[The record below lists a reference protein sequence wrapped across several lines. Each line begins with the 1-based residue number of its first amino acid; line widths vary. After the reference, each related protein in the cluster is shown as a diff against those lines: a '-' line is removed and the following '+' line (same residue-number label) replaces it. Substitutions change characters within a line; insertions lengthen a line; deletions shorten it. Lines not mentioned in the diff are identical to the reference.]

1 MVSSDAIVDGNPF
14 NVRQEPSVTPV
25 ASLSEPQPTMDAK
38 GRERGIL
45 KLEPRPRV
53 VIDTTKSELTPQGS
67 CDPPPSSPQ
76 PSVDRLSVT
85 WADPGSMSSS
95 GVNLFHLP
103 SETPVSNEVKFS
115 PSAGEQ
121 RNIFLVYGSE
131 DEDYSASLSAVL
143 RQRRASVRR
152 SRKGRARRPSSP
164 FLADEN
170 RPRRRSSVFTT
181 SSGDTAISMED
192 AQLAAV
198 VTQEQIFENI
208 HLHKEVLG
216 SVKQQPL
223 GMRRKLKIV
232 HQAKA
237 YIKRHEGQ
245 LQERLAQS
253 KSTRD
258 IYARFNILLNTYWQ
272 QMKREAANTSN
283 LLIPWELR
291 IKEIE
296 SHFGSVVASYFTFLR
311 WLFWVNLVIGF
322 ILLVFVIVPEYLTAN
337 PQQDGERKIIMDEE
351 KLNASKLLTL
361 WEFEGVLKC
370 SPIFYGYYSNLER
383 AQYRMPLA
391 YFLTGLAVYIYS
403 FVAILRKMAE
413 NSRMSKLSEKEDEC
427 IFSWKL
433 FTGWDF
439 MIGNTETA
447 HNRIASVIL
456 GFKEALLEEAEKKK
470 DLRNWR
476 IISLRALVNICVI
489 ILLVIS
495 AYAVVTVVSRSDDNL
510 KVRSWWR
517 ENETT
522 IVVTVISI
530 TFPVFFELLGFLEHY
545 HPRKQLRLQLA
556 RIMLLN
562 LLNLY
567 SLIFAL
573 FSKIQGMSEE
583 LDALKPTLSLNATII
598 PNETLNLNESFTTIL
613 PDFCAEQEISCGP
626 CETQF
631 IPPKSLADV
640 IVLKTRSVPTPKKN
654 GPKIL
659 LRRPR
664 DEAFAQPN
672 NFNKSDVQETETT
685 TLNSILMGIRELQ
698 RLRNIRI
705 QQPVNITPEYDN
717 ENDTTSDPDDYE
729 YSSYDTVDVPSG
741 PNTDTTLG
749 YTNVD
754 SSTMTDYSPSQSQSV
769 TGYSQSQSVTDQ
781 TQLVSGYSSSDSMT
795 AENSGTEPTGVTE
808 SSETSITMDAYSS
821 NTDTT
826 TDSETTLTDM
836 VSLTGFGS
844 TYFNIFETTTGI
856 LDLTSEEITD
866 TSRSDITDTTNYSI
880 DTSTNLDVT
889 DSTLKYT
896 TDNDVTET
904 SRSYVTPQHIT
915 TTTKNAQKYDITT
928 EIATESTSPN
938 SNTIANVDIC
948 PDFTFN
954 CTINCNGKNVKQ
966 VFFMSNC
973 TLVKKVC
980 YAKVCPANISAV
992 VDSKNGTNVTT
1003 IDLVY
1008 EDENNRKMY
1017 NLSVPTKKKLL
1028 KLCWETMF
1036 GQELVKLTMMDL
1048 VFVLLG
1054 TLFMDFFRAL
1064 FVRYMNRCWCWDLE
1078 KKFPEYG
1085 DFKIAENILHL
1096 INNQG
1101 MVWMG
1106 MFFSPGL
1113 VVLNVAKLMIMMYLR
1128 SWAVMTCNVPH
1139 EVVFRVSKSNNFY
1152 LALLLTMLFLCV
1164 LPVGYTIVWVKPSW
1178 HCGPF
1183 SEYDKIYYILT
1194 INIYKILPK
1203 SLSFALEYI
1212 ASPAI
1217 VIPLLVLLILIIY
1230 YLTSLTNSLREANN
1244 DLKIQLRRE
1253 RTEER
1258 RKMFQLADT
1267 RRRAGSTAMDN
1278 TPFARWKKALPSL
1291 PMSKSIDSDDR
1302 KTITEEMHEPIKM
1315 AKKKGNIFAK
1325 IVGMALDKKCD
1336 VEAVPEV
1343 EVPSPSPNNVDD
1355 ETDTDFHE
1363 TLPREVLKI
1372 KDIFILKP
1380 DKKTK
1385 NSVEFKTDGSK
1396 KHKINEIFNKG
1407 LKVKL
1412 EKDDDRTEKKAVIEK
1427 QMQDSAEGTKPKI
1440 VKELSKEKKNGKKIN
1455 EKQTS
1460 QSSTQ
1465 SKQSDSIGS
1474 VIPVITIST
1483 TESDEEVLSHK
1494 DDKNGQKVKS
1504 GGKPRKT
1511 PDLKSL
1517 RRQSSVE
1524 SISENKPSQEK
1535 KQEEGYKYQYS
1546 L

>member
-1 MVSSDAIVDGNPF
+1 MA
-14 NVRQEPSVTPV
+14 
-25 ASLSEPQPTMDAK
+25 
-38 GRERGIL
+38 
-45 KLEPRPRV
+45 
-53 VIDTTKSELTPQGS
+53 
-67 CDPPPSSPQ
+67 
-76 PSVDRLSVT
+76 
-85 WADPGSMSSS
+85 SS

-103 SETPVSNEVKFS
+103 SEVPTNNEVKFS
-115 PSAGEQ
+115 PSTGD
-121 RNIFLVYGSE
+121 GSE

-152 SRKGRARRPSSP
+152 SRKGRTRRPSSP
-164 FLADEN
+164 FLADEM

-181 SSGDTAISMED
+181 SSGDTAISID
-192 AQLAAV
+192 DQPI

-232 HQAKA
+232 HQAKG

-258 IYARFNILLNTYWQ
+258 IYARFNILLATKWQ
-272 QMKREAANTSN
+272 QLKREAANTSN

-322 ILLVFVIVPEYLTAN
+322 ILLVFVIIPEYLTEN
-337 PQQDGERKIIMDEE
+337 PSQDGERKIIMEDERR
-351 KLNASKLLTL
+351 NATNLLTL
-361 WEFEGVLKC
+361 WEFEGALKY
-370 SPIFYGYYSNLER
+370 SAIFYGYYSNVER
-383 AQYRMPLA
+383 PEYRMPLA
-391 YFLTGLAVYIYS
+391 YFLTGLVVYIYS

-439 MIGNTETA
+439 MIGNAETA
-447 HNRIASVIL
+447 HNRIASVTL

-470 DLRNWR
+470 NLRNWR
-476 IISLRALVNICVI
+476 IISLRAVVNVCVI
-489 ILLVIS
+489 ILLVVS
-495 AYAVVTVVSRSDDNL
+495 AYAVVTVVSRSDDSP
-510 KVRSWWR
+510 KIRSWWR

-573 FSKIQGMSEE
+573 FSKIEGMSKDLVSLQPE
-583 LDALKPTLSLNATII
+583 LKMNATNFSDVTHDIKDSLI
-598 PNETLNLNESFTTIL
+598 KSLPTSCLETAVPCL
-613 PDFCAEQEISCGP
+613 P
-626 CETQF
+626 CEMFTMPVQLTQNRF
-631 IPPKSLADV
+631 FSISNGQPSPVSDTSKSIGTVFANLE
-640 IVLKTRSVPTPKKN
+640 TKKSN
-654 GPKIL
+654 KKRNLIYESRPENFKINNT
-659 LRRPR
+659 
-664 DEAFAQPN
+664 DEAFLKEIEKIKNLSKLSA
-672 NFNKSDVQETETT
+672 KEDYVDATT
-685 TLNSILMGIRELQ
+685 DM
-698 RLRNIRI
+698 
-705 QQPVNITPEYDN
+705 
-717 ENDTTSDPDDYE
+717 NDGE
-729 YSSYDTVDVPSG
+729 SYDINYDIFVS
-741 PNTDTTLG
+741 TDSESISESDINFILKY
-749 YTNVD
+749 YTSNPLH
-754 SSTMTDYSPSQSQSV
+754 SSTNSNSEITTDQPSSTESSTDYSS
-769 TGYSQSQSVTDQ
+769 SVTDQ
-781 TQLVSGYSSSDSMT
+781 TLTVSTFDSDVSSFTMNSDLPPT
-795 AENSGTEPTGVTE
+795 AFTEPIFV
-808 SSETSITMDAYSS
+808 
-821 NTDTT
+821 TDTG
-826 TDSETTLTDM
+826 L
-836 VSLTGFGS
+836 GS
-844 TYFNIFETTTGI
+844 
-856 LDLTSEEITD
+856 
-866 TSRSDITDTTNYSI
+866 
-880 DTSTNLDVT
+880 
-889 DSTLKYT
+889 
-896 TDNDVTET
+896 TET
-904 SRSYVTPQHIT
+904 STADNLLEGIT
-915 TTTKNAQKYDITT
+915 
-928 EIATESTSPN
+928 
-938 SNTIANVDIC
+938 IC
-948 PDFTFN
+948 PNISFN
-954 CTINCNGKNVKQ
+954 CSITCGDKNITQ
-966 VFFMSNC
+966 TFYISNC
-973 TLVKKVC
+973 KIVLARCYLRQCKTLQ
-980 YAKVCPANISAV
+980 
-992 VDSKNGTNVTT
+992 VDLKDLNTNQTNST
-1003 IDLVY
+1003 LRDIVY
-1008 EDENNRKMY
+1008 QDAYKRKMY
-1017 NLSVPTKKKLL
+1017 NLTKATKKKLL

-1064 FVRYMNRCWCWDLE
+1064 FVRYMNKCWCWDLE

-1113 VVLNVAKLMIMMYLR
+1113 VVLNVFKLMIMMYLR

-1164 LPVGYTIVWVKPSW
+1164 LPVGYTIVWVTPSW

-1183 SEYDKIYYILT
+1183 SEYEK
-1194 INIYKILPK
+1194 IYKILTSNIYKVLPDR
-1203 SLSFALEYI
+1203 LNFTLEYI
-1212 ASPAI
+1212 TSPAI

-1267 RRRAGSTAMDN
+1267 RRRGGSSSIDN

-1291 PMSKSIDSDDR
+1291 PISKSIDSDDR
-1302 KTITEEMHEPIKM
+1302 KATIDENKEPKTV
-1315 AKKKGNIFAK
+1315 KKKSGILAK
-1325 IVGMALDKKCD
+1325 IVGTMLDRKFNGD
-1336 VEAVPEV
+1336 NIQDLTVSHNIDE
-1343 EVPSPSPNNVDD
+1343 

-1363 TLPREVLKI
+1363 SLPKEVLKI
-1372 KDIFILKP
+1372 KDITISKIP
-1380 DKKTK
+1380 EYRKKS
-1385 NSVEFKTDGSK
+1385 NVEFKNVSISK
-1396 KHKINEIFNKG
+1396 RKHEDNKHC
-1407 LKVKL
+1407 VKPGKSDTNSA
-1412 EKDDDRTEKKAVIEK
+1412 EKNACIEK
-1427 QMQDSAEGTKPKI
+1427 FSKTNVDEDTNTNTENIKKQDSK
-1440 VKELSKEKKNGKKIN
+1440 SSSFSR
-1455 EKQTS
+1455 QT
-1460 QSSTQ
+1460 
-1465 SKQSDSIGS
+1465 DSVGS

-1483 TESDEEVLSHK
+1483 TESDDEVLQTIETK
-1494 DDKNGQKVKS
+1494 DKIIGEKDEVVQKEDDDETYNKQETSKVGLKRNRNCS
-1504 GGKPRKT
+1504 
-1511 PDLKSL
+1511 DLKSL
-1517 RRQSSVE
+1517 QRQSSVD
-1524 SISENKPSQEK
+1524 SINENKSPKEYK
-1535 KQEEGYKYQYS
+1535 FEETGHNYQYS

>member
-1 MVSSDAIVDGNPF
+1 
-14 NVRQEPSVTPV
+14 
-25 ASLSEPQPTMDAK
+25 MDAK
-38 GRERGIL
+38 GREKGIL
-45 KLEPRPRV
+45 KLEPRTRN
-53 VIDTTKSELTPQGS
+53 VIESKTELTPQGS
-67 CDPPPSSPQ
+67 CDRPPPSPQ

-85 WADPGSMSSS
+85 WADPSSMTSS

-115 PSAGEQ
+115 SAAGD
-121 RNIFLVYGSE
+121 VSE

-152 SRKGRARRPSSP
+152 SRKGRSRRPSSP
-164 FLADEN
+164 FLPDEN
-170 RPRRRSSVFTT
+170 RSRRRSSIFTT
-181 SSGDTAISMED
+181 SSGDTAISIDETP
-192 AQLAAV
+192 L

-232 HQAKA
+232 HQAKG

-258 IYARFNILLNTYWQ
+258 IYARFNILIATKWQ
-272 QMKREAANTSN
+272 HLKREAANTSN

-322 ILLVFVIVPEYLTAN
+322 NLLVFVIIPECLTAN
-337 PQQDGERKIIMDEE
+337 PLEDGERKIIMKEE
-351 KLNASKLLTL
+351 QRNSTNLLTV
-361 WEFEGVLKC
+361 WEFEGVLKY
-370 SPIFYGYYSNLER
+370 SPIFYGYYSNVER
-383 AQYRMPLA
+383 PEYRMPLA
-391 YFLTGLAVYIYS
+391 YFLTGLVVYVYS

-470 DLRNWR
+470 DPRNWR
-476 IISLRALVNICVI
+476 IITLRALVNICVT
-489 ILLVIS
+489 ILLGVS
-495 AYAVVTVVSRSDDNL
+495 AYAVVTVVTRSDDNP
-510 KVRSWWR
+510 KVRNWWR

-522 IVVTVISI
+522 TVVTVITI
-530 TFPVFFELLGFLEHY
+530 TFPVFFELLGLLEHC

-573 FSKIQGMSEE
+573 FSKIEGMSKE
-583 LDALKPTLSLNATII
+583 LDSLQPTLKMNASVISENVLDLSETLIYSSPTSCYEIAIPCLPCHLLKPSPQITQSTVTQLISSDISSSTI
-598 PNETLNLNESFTTIL
+598 
-613 PDFCAEQEISCGP
+613 
-626 CETQF
+626 
-631 IPPKSLADV
+631 
-640 IVLKTRSVPTPKKN
+640 R
-654 GPKIL
+654 
-659 LRRPR
+659 
-664 DEAFAQPN
+664 PN
-672 NFNKSDVQETETT
+672 NAKTEKSFKIMNDTKNIKPENLKRYVENNTDITINDISTE
-685 TLNSILMGIRELQ
+685 NSILLINKELQ
-698 RLRNIRI
+698 RLRNISYLSNDSI
-705 QQPVNITPEYDN
+705 EFNETSYDYDN
-717 ENDTTSDPDDYE
+717 DTEYYESTS
-729 YSSYDTVDVPSG
+729 
-741 PNTDTTLG
+741 
-749 YTNVD
+749 VD
-754 SSTMTDYSPSQSQSV
+754 S
-769 TGYSQSQSVTDQ
+769 
-781 TQLVSGYSSSDSMT
+781 
-795 AENSGTEPTGVTE
+795 
-808 SSETSITMDAYSS
+808 
-821 NTDTT
+821 
-826 TDSETTLTDM
+826 TTLTNIFSVDL
-836 VSLTGFGS
+836 LTEGS
-844 TYFNIFETTTGI
+844 TYFGRDANDSVSITTDYTNTEKVSTYTNIYNVTDDFTDFTTGIKDDYLDLNTKKIIDKSDWGDETKTTTDINLMESSQGSFSTSEMSISSTSEKIVGTESEDEILKISEDPFTTDYRYLVNSNKNFKDAHENTVEPHITTSGTNPVENKYDTAADFPTTTTG
-856 LDLTSEEITD
+856 DY
-866 TSRSDITDTTNYSI
+866 YS
-880 DTSTNLDVT
+880 TC
-889 DSTLKYT
+889 
-896 TDNDVTET
+896 
-904 SRSYVTPQHIT
+904 
-915 TTTKNAQKYDITT
+915 
-928 EIATESTSPN
+928 PN
-938 SNTIANVDIC
+938 IS
-948 PDFTFN
+948 FN
-954 CTINCNGKNVKQ
+954 CSVNCGNQNITK
-966 VFFMSNC
+966 VFLMTNC
-973 TLVKKVC
+973 TVAEVKC
-980 YAKVCPANISAV
+980 YINQCDFKIKKEKSQYLMNKTI
-992 VDSKNGTNVTT
+992 T
-1003 IDLVY
+1003 IDRVY
-1008 EDENNRKMY
+1008 FDKNNRKMY
-1017 NLSVPTKKKLL
+1017 NLTKTTQKKLL

-1113 VVLNVAKLMIMMYLR
+1113 VVLNVFKLIIMMYLR

-1183 SEYDKIYYILT
+1183 SEYEKIYQILT
-1194 INIYKILPK
+1194 NNIYKILPK
-1203 SLSFALEYI
+1203 SLNFALEYI

-1267 RRRAGSTAMDN
+1267 RRRTGSSVIDN
-1278 TPFARWKKALPSL
+1278 TPFSRWKKALPSL
-1291 PMSKSIDSDDR
+1291 PVSKSIESDDR
-1302 KTITEEMHEPIKM
+1302 KTVDETKEHKIER
-1315 AKKKGNIFAK
+1315 KGKGGIFAK
-1325 IVGMALDKKCD
+1325 IVGLALDKK
-1336 VEAVPEV
+1336 PETNPIKS
-1343 EVPSPSPNNVDD
+1343 EDNHEDD
-1355 ETDTDFHE
+1355 TDTNFHE
-1363 TLPREVLKI
+1363 TLPKEILKI
-1372 KDIFILKP
+1372 KNISVS
-1380 DKKTK
+1380 K
-1385 NSVEFKTDGSK
+1385 NSDIRKRPTVEFKPDDNELI
-1396 KHKINEIFNKG
+1396 KHRIEQTC
-1407 LKVKL
+1407 LKVKIDKVG
-1412 EKDDDRTEKKAVIEK
+1412 ERTEKKAVLEK
-1427 QMQDSAEGTKPKI
+1427 LKEDKI
-1440 VKELSKEKKNGKKIN
+1440 VEEDITSLPSKASNKDPENNKDINDKKIN
-1455 EKQTS
+1455 RKQTS
-1460 QSSTQ
+1460 ESSTY
-1465 SKQSDSIGS
+1465 SRQSDSISS

-1483 TESDEEVLSHK
+1483 TESDDEIVHIPKAIEV
-1494 DDKNGQKVKS
+1494 QKHETAKRS
-1504 GGKPRKT
+1504 SPG
-1511 PDLKSL
+1511 LKSL
-1517 RRQSSVE
+1517 RRQSSVD
-1524 SISENKPSQEK
+1524 SINDNKPHKEK
-1535 KQEEGYKYQYS
+1535 KSDDGHKYQYS

>member
-1 MVSSDAIVDGNPF
+1 MPVLSCTCDQ
-14 NVRQEPSVTPV
+14 NVLKAEQLSRESCMQ
-25 ASLSEPQPTMDAK
+25 ASWLAEGK
-38 GRERGIL
+38 ERGIL
-45 KLEPRPRV
+45 KLDPRPRV
-53 VIDTTKSELTPQGS
+53 TIDISKAELTPQGS
-67 CDPPPSSPQ
+67 CDHPPSSPQ

-85 WADPGSMSSS
+85 WADPSSMSSS

-103 SETPVSNEVKFS
+103 SETPLSNEVKFS
-115 PSAGEQ
+115 PSAAD
-121 RNIFLVYGSE
+121 GSE

-181 SSGDTAISMED
+181 SSGDTAISMDEQS
-192 AQLAAV
+192 AL
-198 VTQEQIFENI
+198 VTEEQIFENI

-232 HQAKA
+232 HQAKG

-253 KSTRD
+253 NCTKD
-258 IYARFNILLNTYWQ
+258 IYARFNIFLNTKWQ
-272 QMKREAANTSN
+272 QTKREAANMSN

-311 WLFWVNLVIGF
+311 WLFWVNLVIGV
-322 ILLVFVIVPEYLTAN
+322 ILLVFVIVPECLTAN
-337 PQQDGERKIIMDEE
+337 PYQDGERKLIMEEE
-351 KLNASKLLTL
+351 KRNASNLLTL
-361 WEFEGVLKC
+361 WEFEGVLKF
-370 SPIFYGYYSNLER
+370 SPIFYGYYSNIER
-383 AQYRMPLA
+383 PQYRMPLA

-470 DLRNWR
+470 DLGNWR

-489 ILLVIS
+489 ILLAVS
-495 AYAVVTVVSRSDDNL
+495 AYAVVTVVTRSDGDP
-510 KVRSWWR
+510 KTRSWWR

-522 IVVTVISI
+522 IVVTMISI
-530 TFPVFFELLGFLEHY
+530 TFPIFFELLGFLEHY

-573 FSKIQGMSEE
+573 FNKIEGMSKD
-583 LDALKPTLSLNATII
+583 LDLLKPTLSLNATTM
-598 PNETLNLNESFTTIL
+598 PNSTLSLNESMALKIPRLCIEEEVPCEPCNAQLTTQVIL
-613 PDFCAEQEISCGP
+613 PDGVTI
-626 CETQF
+626 ETTATAPFSTLQTYTT
-631 IPPKSLADV
+631 A
-640 IVLKTRSVPTPKKN
+640 KTKPEKRSRQ
-654 GPKIL
+654 
-659 LRRPR
+659 RRQNS
-664 DEAFAQPN
+664 QPN
-672 NFNKSDVQETETT
+672 DNIDANNNTIQDIDIGLRQLQILRDLLKQQPRNFTNVNDSTKSDDDDYTFDVFDTESTTDITDTDIDDWNYTYSSTSFDITTDLSSTEDTIVPETE
-685 TLNSILMGIRELQ
+685 
-698 RLRNIRI
+698 
-705 QQPVNITPEYDN
+705 
-717 ENDTTSDPDDYE
+717 E
-729 YSSYDTVDVPSG
+729 YS
-741 PNTDTTLG
+741 
-749 YTNVD
+749 
-754 SSTMTDYSPSQSQSV
+754 
-769 TGYSQSQSVTDQ
+769 
-781 TQLVSGYSSSDSMT
+781 
-795 AENSGTEPTGVTE
+795 
-808 SSETSITMDAYSS
+808 AYSTDL

-826 TDSETTLTDM
+826 TD
-836 VSLTGFGS
+836 
-844 TYFNIFETTTGI
+844 
-856 LDLTSEEITD
+856 LDSYT
-866 TSRSDITDTTNYSI
+866 
-880 DTSTNLDVT
+880 TSTMYDSSIPFEST
-889 DSTLKYT
+889 TDIDSTLKDFTEITDISSSEMMETSTDATKDISSTVQLT
-896 TDNDVTET
+896 TDTVVLET
-904 SRSYVTPQHIT
+904 STAYST
-915 TTTKNAQKYDITT
+915 TSEYMENTNKVLRDKTTQMTEKQTKMTT
-928 EIATESTSPN
+928 LQPTVPSTINLMNCPN
-938 SNTIANVDIC
+938 IS
-948 PDFTFN
+948 FN
-954 CTINCNGKNVKQ
+954 CTVNCRGEEITQ
-966 VFFMSNC
+966 VFSISNC
-973 TLVKKVC
+973 TKIEKVC
-980 YAKVCPANISAV
+980 YAKTCTAVAN
-992 VDSKNGTNVTT
+992 KNGTDIAY
-1003 IDLVY
+1003 ID
-1008 EDENNRKMY
+1008 EHKRKMY
-1017 NLSVPTKKKLL
+1017 NLTKPTRKKLL

-1064 FVRYMNRCWCWDLE
+1064 LVRYLNRCWCWDLE

-1183 SEYDKIYYILT
+1183 SEYDRIYYILT
-1194 INIYKILPK
+1194 INIYKILPN
-1203 SLSFALEYI
+1203 SLNFILEYI

-1267 RRRAGSTAMDN
+1267 RRRAGSSTMDN
-1278 TPFARWKKALPSL
+1278 TPFAKWKKALPSL

-1302 KTITEEMHEPIKM
+1302 KTLTEETSEPLKI
-1315 AKKKGNIFAK
+1315 AKKRGNIFAK
-1325 IVGMALDKKCD
+1325 IVGMALDKKPD
-1336 VEAVPEV
+1336 VEAVPEQD
-1343 EVPSPSPNNVDD
+1343 VPTHSPNNGDD

-1372 KDIFILKP
+1372 KDIIISRQEP
-1380 DKKTK
+1380 KKR
-1385 NSVEFKTDGSK
+1385 NSVEFKDDGK
-1396 KHKINEIFNKG
+1396 KHKSGEES

-1412 EKDDDRTEKKAVIEK
+1412 EKVDDRTEKKAVIEK
-1427 QMQDSAEGTKPKI
+1427 QMQDIKDGVKPKI
-1440 VKELSKEKKNGKKIN
+1440 VGETPKERYAHKKYN
-1455 EKQTS
+1455 EKQAS
-1460 QSSTQ
+1460 ESSTQ
-1465 SKQSDSIGS
+1465 SRQSDSVGS

-1483 TESDEEVLSHK
+1483 TESDEEVLTKKEKKS
-1494 DDKNGQKVKS
+1494 KNGDKEKVKHKS
-1504 GGKPRKT
+1504 EGKPRKT

-1524 SISENKPSQEK
+1524 SITETKPATQD
-1535 KQEEGYKYQYS
+1535 KQEDGHKYQYS

>member
-1 MVSSDAIVDGNPF
+1 MA
-14 NVRQEPSVTPV
+14 
-25 ASLSEPQPTMDAK
+25 
-38 GRERGIL
+38 
-45 KLEPRPRV
+45 
-53 VIDTTKSELTPQGS
+53 
-67 CDPPPSSPQ
+67 
-76 PSVDRLSVT
+76 
-85 WADPGSMSSS
+85 SS
-95 GVNLFHLP
+95 GVNLCHLP
-103 SETPVSNEVKFS
+103 SETAISNEVKFS
-115 PSAGEQ
+115 PSAGD
-121 RNIFLVYGSE
+121 GSE

-152 SRKGRARRPSSP
+152 SRKGRVRRPSSP
-164 FLADEN
+164 FLTDES
-170 RPRRRSSVFTT
+170 RSRRRSSVFTT

-192 AQLAAV
+192 GQSAV
-198 VTQEQIFENI
+198 VTQEQIFQNI

-232 HQAKA
+232 HQAKT

-258 IYARFNILLNTYWQ
+258 IYARFNILLATKWQ
-272 QMKREAANTSN
+272 QLKREAANTSN

-322 ILLVFVIVPEYLTAN
+322 ILLVFVIIPEYLTAD
-337 PQQDGERKIIMDEE
+337 PQQDGSRKIIMEE
-351 KLNASKLLTL
+351 ERRNATNLLTL

-370 SPIFYGYYSNLER
+370 SPIFYGYYSNIER
-383 AQYRMPLA
+383 PQYWMPLA
-391 YFLTGLAVYIYS
+391 YFLTGLGVYIYS

-476 IISLRALVNICVI
+476 IISLRALVNICVV
-489 ILLVIS
+489 ILLAVS
-495 AYAVVTVVSRSDDNL
+495 AYAVVTVVSRSDDNP
-510 KVRSWWR
+510 KSRSWWR

-522 IVVTVISI
+522 IVVTLISI

-573 FSKIQGMSEE
+573 FSKIEGMSNE
-583 LDALKPTLSLNATII
+583 LDLLKPILKVNATLISNNTLDISESMVINIPTACHEERVSCEPCNIIHTIDLTNTNNIKSTLSHTPSNTPISIKPTYKNITGNHSSEVNQIITSKNVTIYPSAENLI
-598 PNETLNLNESFTTIL
+598 ENERDNE
-613 PDFCAEQEISCGP
+613 
-626 CETQF
+626 
-631 IPPKSLADV
+631 V
-640 IVLKTRSVPTPKKN
+640 V
-654 GPKIL
+654 
-659 LRRPR
+659 
-664 DEAFAQPN
+664 
-672 NFNKSDVQETETT
+672 ETT
-685 TLNSILMGIRELQ
+685 MINIIMKELE
-698 RLRNIRI
+698 RLRNISGLSNSEDDLNDPTSFI
-705 QQPVNITPEYDN
+705 YDYDYN
-717 ENDTTSDPDDYE
+717 YNDT
-729 YSSYDTVDVPSG
+729 
-741 PNTDTTLG
+741 L
-749 YTNVD
+749 
-754 SSTMTDYSPSQSQSV
+754 ST
-769 TGYSQSQSVTDQ
+769 
-781 TQLVSGYSSSDSMT
+781 
-795 AENSGTEPTGVTE
+795 
-808 SSETSITMDAYSS
+808 
-821 NTDTT
+821 
-826 TDSETTLTDM
+826 
-836 VSLTGFGS
+836 
-844 TYFNIFETTTGI
+844 
-856 LDLTSEEITD
+856 
-866 TSRSDITDTTNYSI
+866 I
-880 DTSTNLDVT
+880 DTSTIHDYINNF
-889 DSTLKYT
+889 TLSE
-896 TDNDVTET
+896 NNSNSFIEGVSINTET
-904 SRSYVTPQHIT
+904 SVSDLNLDQNISHSY
-915 TTTKNAQKYDITT
+915 NMSATT
-928 EIATESTSPN
+928 EFTDYSSDTDATESYTSTYYEEDSSFLNINNNEYSTINPTADEKSTSYDSTTTFN
-938 SNTIANVDIC
+938 WSESTISFTDATFFDNTTYSSDVVSTATFVDMPIIC
-948 PDFTFN
+948 PEFFN
-954 CTINCNGKNVKQ
+954 CT
-966 VFFMSNC
+966 SNC
-973 TLVKKVC
+973 GGH
-980 YAKVCPANISAV
+980 NITQIFIISKCIIV
-992 VDSKNGTNVTT
+992 ERKCFKTICEKLEVPLNSNKTNETTVD
-1003 IDLVY
+1003 IVY
-1008 EDENNRKMY
+1008 LDEKNRKMY
-1017 NLSVPTKKKLL
+1017 NLTVTTKKKLL

-1064 FVRYMNRCWCWDLE
+1064 FVRFMNRCWCWDLE

-1183 SEYDKIYYILT
+1183 SEYEKIYYILT
-1194 INIYKILPK
+1194 NNIYKILPK
-1203 SLSFALEYI
+1203 SLNFALEYI

-1267 RRRAGSTAMDN
+1267 RRRVGSSAMDN
-1278 TPFARWKKALPSL
+1278 TPFSRWKKALPSL
-1291 PMSKSIDSDDR
+1291 PLSKSIDSDDR
-1302 KTITEEMHEPIKM
+1302 KTITVDETSEPGKIV
-1315 AKKKGNIFAK
+1315 KKKGSIFAK
-1325 IVGMALDKKCD
+1325 IVGMAVDKKPD
-1336 VEAVPEV
+1336 IETVSDTHDGV
-1343 EVPSPSPNNVDD
+1343 SPSSNNVDE
-1355 ETDTDFHE
+1355 ETDSDFHE
-1363 TLPREVLKI
+1363 ALPKEVLKI
-1372 KDIFILKP
+1372 KDIIFKNTHI
-1380 DKKTK
+1380 KKRST
-1385 NSVEFKTDGSK
+1385 VEFKAQMKT
-1396 KHKINEIFNKG
+1396 NETSNFQIEEKT

-1412 EKDDDRTEKKAVIEK
+1412 EKADDRTEKKAILEK
-1427 QMQDSAEGTKPKI
+1427 QKLDRMKGETVKSKTDSTEIPEVISNVDRRLNK
-1440 VKELSKEKKNGKKIN
+1440 
-1455 EKQTS
+1455 KQTS
-1460 QSSTQ
+1460 ETSNQSR
-1465 SKQSDSIGS
+1465 QSDSIGS

-1483 TESDEEVLSHK
+1483 TESDEEVLQSRNEK
-1494 DDKNGQKVKS
+1494 NNKKEDDQDYDGNIEDCMQKINKRS
-1504 GGKPRKT
+1504 S
-1511 PDLKSL
+1511 DLKSL
-1517 RRQSSVE
+1517 RRQSSVD
-1524 SISENKPSQEK
+1524 SINEQQKTPKEK
-1535 KQEEGYKYQYS
+1535 KSDDGHKYQYS

>member
-1 MVSSDAIVDGNPF
+1 MA
-14 NVRQEPSVTPV
+14 
-25 ASLSEPQPTMDAK
+25 
-38 GRERGIL
+38 
-45 KLEPRPRV
+45 
-53 VIDTTKSELTPQGS
+53 
-67 CDPPPSSPQ
+67 
-76 PSVDRLSVT
+76 
-85 WADPGSMSSS
+85 SS

-103 SETPVSNEVKFS
+103 SEIPTNNEVKFS
-115 PSAGEQ
+115 PSTGD
-121 RNIFLVYGSE
+121 GSE

-152 SRKGRARRPSSP
+152 SRKGRTRRPSSP
-164 FLADEN
+164 FLADET

-181 SSGDTAISMED
+181 SSGDTAISID
-192 AQLAAV
+192 DQPI

-232 HQAKA
+232 HQAKG

-258 IYARFNILLNTYWQ
+258 IYARFNILLATKWQ
-272 QMKREAANTSN
+272 QLKREAANTSN

-322 ILLVFVIVPEYLTAN
+322 ILLVFVIIPEYLTEN
-337 PQQDGERKIIMDEE
+337 PSQDGERKIIMEDERR
-351 KLNASKLLTL
+351 NATNLLTL
-361 WEFEGVLKC
+361 WEFEGTLKY
-370 SPIFYGYYSNLER
+370 SAIFYGYYSNVER
-383 AQYRMPLA
+383 PEYRMPLA
-391 YFLTGLAVYIYS
+391 YFLTGLVVYIYS

-439 MIGNTETA
+439 MIGNAETA

-470 DLRNWR
+470 NLRNWR
-476 IISLRALVNICVI
+476 IISLRAVVNVCVI
-489 ILLVIS
+489 ILLVVS
-495 AYAVVTVVSRSDDNL
+495 AYAVVTVVSRSDDSP
-510 KVRSWWR
+510 KIRSWWR

-573 FSKIQGMSEE
+573 FSKIEGMSKDLVSLQPE
-583 LDALKPTLSLNATII
+583 LKMNATNFSDITPHSI
-598 PNETLNLNESFTTIL
+598 KDSLVKSLPVSCLEIAVPCLPCEMFMMPIQLTQNTFFSISNGQPSPVSDTSKSVGTVFTNLETKKSNKKRNLMYESRPETLKMNNT
-613 PDFCAEQEISCGP
+613 
-626 CETQF
+626 
-631 IPPKSLADV
+631 
-640 IVLKTRSVPTPKKN
+640 
-654 GPKIL
+654 
-659 LRRPR
+659 
-664 DEAFAQPN
+664 DEAFLKEIEKIKNISKLSA
-672 NFNKSDVQETETT
+672 KEDYIDATT
-685 TLNSILMGIRELQ
+685 DI
-698 RLRNIRI
+698 
-705 QQPVNITPEYDN
+705 
-717 ENDTTSDPDDYE
+717 NDGE
-729 YSSYDTVDVPSG
+729 SYDINYDIFLSTNSESKSESDTNFTLKYYTSNPPS
-741 PNTDTTLG
+741 PININSEITKHQQ
-749 YTNVD
+749 
-754 SSTMTDYSPSQSQSV
+754 SSTESSTDYS
-769 TGYSQSQSVTDQ
+769 
-781 TQLVSGYSSSDSMT
+781 
-795 AENSGTEPTGVTE
+795 
-808 SSETSITMDAYSS
+808 TSITDQMLTVSSFDSDVSSFTMNSDLPSTSYTEPISVTNNELGSIESSTAGKYSD
-821 NTDTT
+821 DTSVT
-826 TDSETTLTDM
+826 QTNPINSIDFTSELSFTSTPFEEISETT
-836 VSLTGFGS
+836 S
-844 TYFNIFETTTGI
+844 TY
-856 LDLTSEEITD
+856 TD
-866 TSRSDITDTTNYSI
+866 KF
-880 DTSTNLDVT
+880 LEGVT
-889 DSTLKYT
+889 
-896 TDNDVTET
+896 
-904 SRSYVTPQHIT
+904 
-915 TTTKNAQKYDITT
+915 
-928 EIATESTSPN
+928 
-938 SNTIANVDIC
+938 IC
-948 PDFTFN
+948 PDVSFN
-954 CTINCNGKNVKQ
+954 CSITCGDKNITQ
-966 VFFMSNC
+966 TFYISNC
-973 TLVKKVC
+973 KIVLARC
-980 YAKVCPANISAV
+980 YLKQCKTVQ
-992 VDSKNGTNVTT
+992 VDLKDLNSNQTNVTFRDT
-1003 IDLVY
+1003 VY
-1008 EDENNRKMY
+1008 QDAYKRKMY
-1017 NLSVPTKKKLL
+1017 NLTKATRKKLL

-1064 FVRYMNRCWCWDLE
+1064 FVRYMNKCWCWDLE

-1113 VVLNVAKLMIMMYLR
+1113 VVLNVFKLMIMMYLR

-1164 LPVGYTIVWVKPSW
+1164 LPVGYTIVWVTPSW

-1183 SEYDKIYYILT
+1183 SEYDKIYKILT
-1194 INIYKILPK
+1194 NNIYKVLPDR
-1203 SLSFALEYI
+1203 LNFTLEYI
-1212 ASPAI
+1212 TSPAI

-1267 RRRAGSTAMDN
+1267 RRRGGSSSIDN

-1291 PMSKSIDSDDR
+1291 PISKSIDSDDR
-1302 KTITEEMHEPIKM
+1302 KTTIDENKESKTV
-1315 AKKKGNIFAK
+1315 KKKSGILVK
-1325 IVGMALDKKCD
+1325 IVGTMLDRKFNGD
-1336 VEAVPEV
+1336 NIHDLTVSHNIDE
-1343 EVPSPSPNNVDD
+1343 

-1363 TLPREVLKI
+1363 SLPKEVLNIKNITISKI
-1372 KDIFILKP
+1372 PEYKRKS
-1380 DKKTK
+1380 
-1385 NSVEFKTDGSK
+1385 NVEFKNVNNSK
-1396 KHKINEIFNKG
+1396 RKYEDNKHCVKSEKSDINSVHKNASIEKFNKTN
-1407 LKVKL
+1407 VD
-1412 EKDDDRTEKKAVIEK
+1412 EDINSNTENIIK
-1427 QMQDSAEGTKPKI
+1427 QDSK
-1440 VKELSKEKKNGKKIN
+1440 SSNFS
-1455 EKQTS
+1455 KQT
-1460 QSSTQ
+1460 
-1465 SKQSDSIGS
+1465 DSVGS

-1483 TESDEEVLSHK
+1483 TESDDEVLQAMDTKKIIVGKK
-1494 DDKNGQKVKS
+1494 DGANQKEDDDQTYNKQETSKVGLKRNRNCS
-1504 GGKPRKT
+1504 
-1511 PDLKSL
+1511 DLKSL
-1517 RRQSSVE
+1517 QRQSSVD
-1524 SISENKPSQEK
+1524 SINENKSPKEYK
-1535 KQEEGYKYQYS
+1535 YEEAGHTYQYS

>member
-1 MVSSDAIVDGNPF
+1 
-14 NVRQEPSVTPV
+14 
-25 ASLSEPQPTMDAK
+25 
-38 GRERGIL
+38 
-45 KLEPRPRV
+45 
-53 VIDTTKSELTPQGS
+53 
-67 CDPPPSSPQ
+67 
-76 PSVDRLSVT
+76 
-85 WADPGSMSSS
+85 MSSS

-115 PSAGEQ
+115 PTTGD
-121 RNIFLVYGSE
+121 GSE

-181 SSGDTAISMED
+181 SSGDTAISMD
-192 AQLAAV
+192 DGQLAV

-258 IYARFNILLNTYWQ
+258 IYARFNILLNSYWQ
-272 QMKREAANTSN
+272 QIKREAANTSN

-351 KLNASKLLTL
+351 KRNASNLLTL

-370 SPIFYGYYSNLER
+370 SPIFYGYYSNVER

-476 IISLRALVNICVI
+476 IISLRALVNICVV
-489 ILLVIS
+489 ILLAVS

-573 FSKIQGMSEE
+573 FSKIEGMSKD
-583 LDALKPTLSLNATII
+583 LDLLKPTLSLNATVT
-598 PNETLNLNESFTTIL
+598 PNETLNLSESYTTTL
-613 PDFCAEQEISCGP
+613 PDFCIEQTVSCGP
-626 CETQF
+626 CDIQITL
-631 IPPKSLADV
+631 PMKLSDG
-640 IVLKTRSVPTPKKN
+640 IVLKTGSASFPKKIA
-654 GPKIL
+654 PKIL

-664 DEAFAQPN
+664 DE
-672 NFNKSDVQETETT
+672 KIETT
-685 TLNSILMGIRELQ
+685 SSGTESNFGDTESTTLDSISLGIKELE

-705 QQPVNITPEYDN
+705 QQPINVINVKLN
-717 ENDTTSDPDDYE
+717 ETTSDPDDYE
-729 YSSYDTVDVPSG
+729 YTFYDTESTTGTETDSDMQDYTNFIYSSTVTDFTSLDYTTTVDNYSTDTSTVTETSEMPTSIIDDNL
-741 PNTDTTLG
+741 NTDTTL
-749 YTNVD
+749 
-754 SSTMTDYSPSQSQSV
+754 
-769 TGYSQSQSVTDQ
+769 
-781 TQLVSGYSSSDSMT
+781 
-795 AENSGTEPTGVTE
+795 
-808 SSETSITMDAYSS
+808 
-821 NTDTT
+821 NT
-826 TDSETTLTDM
+826 ETTFADTDFYSTF
-836 VSLTGFGS
+836 SLL
-844 TYFNIFETTTGI
+844 ETTTEI
-856 LDLTSEEITD
+856 LDLTTD
-866 TSRSDITDTTNYSI
+866 KIL
-880 DTSTNLDVT
+880 DTSTNDMVDTTTYSVDTTTSLDVT
-889 DSTLKYT
+889 ESTLKYSI
-896 TDNDVTET
+896 DNDIIET
-904 SRSYVTPQHIT
+904 SSAYSPQQQSTKAINKAKNYSIPTEVTTEAT
-915 TTTKNAQKYDITT
+915 TTTMKPKTPT
-928 EIATESTSPN
+928 
-938 SNTIANVDIC
+938 TIAFC

-954 CTINCNGKNVKQ
+954 CTINCNGKNMKQ

-973 TLVKKVC
+973 TIVKRVC
-980 YAKVCPANISAV
+980 YVKVCPSNVNAAV
-992 VDSKNGTNVTT
+992 DVKNGTNATA
-1003 IDLVY
+1003 IDVMY
-1008 EDENNRKMY
+1008 YDDNKRKMY

-1054 TLFMDFFRAL
+1054 TLFLDFFRAL

-1113 VVLNVAKLMIMMYLR
+1113 VVLNVVKLMIMMYLR

-1194 INIYKILPK
+1194 INIYKILPN

-1267 RRRAGSTAMDN
+1267 RRRGGSSSIDN

-1302 KTITEEMHEPIKM
+1302 KTLTEEMNEPIKV
-1315 AKKKGNIFAK
+1315 AKKKGGIFAK
-1325 IVGMALDKKCD
+1325 IVGMALDKKSD
-1336 VEAVPEV
+1336 VEADSEV
-1343 EVPSPSPNNVDD
+1343 NIPSPSPNNVDD
-1355 ETDTDFHE
+1355 ETDSDFHE
-1363 TLPREVLKI
+1363 TLPRDILKI
-1372 KDIFILKP
+1372 KDIFVIKP
-1380 DKKTK
+1380 DRKVK

-1396 KHKINEIFNKG
+1396 KQKINEIFNKG

-1412 EKDDDRTEKKAVIEK
+1412 EKIEDRTEKKAVIEK
-1427 QMQDSAEGTKPKI
+1427 QIQDAKEATTPKI
-1440 VKELSKEKKNGKKIN
+1440 VKEMSKEENNGKKIH

-1483 TESDEEVLSHK
+1483 TESDEEMLSNKDNNEKKIHKVK
-1494 DDKNGQKVKS
+1494 DDI
-1504 GGKPRKT
+1504 KPKK
-1511 PDLKSL
+1511 PSDLKSL

-1524 SISENKPSQEK
+1524 SISENKQSHDK
-1535 KQEEGYKYQYS
+1535 KQDGHKYQYS

>member
-1 MVSSDAIVDGNPF
+1 
-14 NVRQEPSVTPV
+14 
-25 ASLSEPQPTMDAK
+25 MDAK
-38 GRERGIL
+38 SKERGIL
-45 KLEPRPRV
+45 KLDPRPRV
-53 VIDTTKSELTPQGS
+53 IIDITKSELTPQPS
-67 CDPPPSSPQ
+67 CDHPPSSPQ

-115 PSAGEQ
+115 PTTGD
-121 RNIFLVYGSE
+121 GSE

-181 SSGDTAISMED
+181 SSGDTAISMD
-192 AQLAAV
+192 DGQLAV

-258 IYARFNILLNTYWQ
+258 IYARFNILLNS
-272 QMKREAANTSN
+272 AANTSN

-351 KLNASKLLTL
+351 KRNASNLLTL

-370 SPIFYGYYSNLER
+370 SPIFYGYYSNVER

-403 FVAILRKMAE
+403 FVAILR
-413 NSRMSKLSEKEDEC
+413 
-427 IFSWKL
+427 
-433 FTGWDF
+433 
-439 MIGNTETA
+439 
-447 HNRIASVIL
+447 
-456 GFKEALLEEAEKKK
+456 
-470 DLRNWR
+470 NWR
-476 IISLRALVNICVI
+476 IISLRALVNICVV
-489 ILLVIS
+489 ILLAVS

-573 FSKIQGMSEE
+573 FSKIEGMSKD
-583 LDALKPTLSLNATII
+583 LDLLKPTLSLNATPM
-598 PNETLNLNESFTTIL
+598 PNEALNLSESYTTTL
-613 PDFCAEQEISCGP
+613 PDFCVEQKVSCGP
-626 CETQF
+626 CDIQITL
-631 IPPKSLADV
+631 PVKLSDG
-640 IVLKTRSVPTPKKN
+640 IVLKTGSASFPKKIA
-654 GPKIL
+654 PKIL

-664 DEAFAQPN
+664 DEEFDTTSSGMEN
-672 NFNKSDVQETETT
+672 NIGGSEST
-685 TLNSILMGIRELQ
+685 TLDSISLGIKELE

-705 QQPVNITPEYDN
+705 QQPIEVINV
-717 ENDTTSDPDDYE
+717 NDTTSDPDDYE
-729 YSSYDTVDVPSG
+729 YTFYDTESTTGAETDTDIQDYTNFIYSSTVTDFSSLDYTTTVDNYSTDTSTVTEPSEM
-741 PNTDTTLG
+741 PSSVIDNINTDTTLNTETTFADTEF
-749 YTNVD
+749 Y
-754 SSTMTDYSPSQSQSV
+754 STLS
-769 TGYSQSQSVTDQ
+769 
-781 TQLVSGYSSSDSMT
+781 LL
-795 AENSGTEPTGVTE
+795 
-808 SSETSITMDAYSS
+808 
-821 NTDTT
+821 DTT
-826 TDSETTLTDM
+826 TEMFDLTTDRIVHTSTNDM
-836 VSLTGFGS
+836 VD
-844 TYFNIFETTTGI
+844 TTT
-856 LDLTSEEITD
+856 
-866 TSRSDITDTTNYSI
+866 YSI
-880 DTSTNLDVT
+880 DTTTSSDVT
-889 DSTLKYT
+889 ESTLKYSIGS
-896 TDNDVTET
+896 DIIET
-904 SRSYVTPQHIT
+904 SSAYSPQQQSTNAINKAKNYSIATEVTTEST
-915 TTTKNAQKYDITT
+915 TTTMKPK
-928 EIATESTSPN
+928 SPT
-938 SNTIANVDIC
+938 TIAFC

-954 CTINCNGKNVKQ
+954 CTINCNGKNMKQ

-973 TLVKKVC
+973 TIIKRVC
-980 YAKVCPANISAV
+980 YVKVCPSNVNTAV
-992 VDSKNGTNVTT
+992 DVENGSNVTA
-1003 IDLVY
+1003 IDVVY
-1008 EDENNRKMY
+1008 YDDNKRKMY

-1054 TLFMDFFRAL
+1054 TLFLDFFRAL

-1101 MVWMG
+1101 M
-1106 MFFSPGL
+1106 
-1113 VVLNVAKLMIMMYLR
+1113 
-1128 SWAVMTCNVPH
+1128 
-1139 EVVFRVSKSNNFY
+1139 
-1152 LALLLTMLFLCV
+1152 
-1164 LPVGYTIVWVKPSW
+1164 
-1178 HCGPF
+1178 
-1183 SEYDKIYYILT
+1183 
-1194 INIYKILPK
+1194 
-1203 SLSFALEYI
+1203 
-1212 ASPAI
+1212 
-1217 VIPLLVLLILIIY
+1217 
-1230 YLTSLTNSLREANN
+1230 
-1244 DLKIQLRRE
+1244 IQLRRE

-1267 RRRAGSTAMDN
+1267 RRRGGSSSIDN

-1302 KTITEEMHEPIKM
+1302 KTLTEEMNEPIKV
-1315 AKKKGNIFAK
+1315 AKKKGGIFAK
-1325 IVGMALDKKCD
+1325 IVGMALDKKSD
-1336 VEAVPEV
+1336 VEAVSEV
-1343 EVPSPSPNNVDD
+1343 DIPSPSPNNVDD

-1372 KDIFILKP
+1372 KDIFIIKP
-1380 DKKTK
+1380 DKKVK

-1396 KHKINEIFNKG
+1396 KQKINEIFNKG

-1412 EKDDDRTEKKAVIEK
+1412 EKIDDRTEKKAVIEK
-1427 QMQDSAEGTKPKI
+1427 QIQDAKEATKPKI
-1440 VKELSKEKKNGKKIN
+1440 VREMSKEKNNGKKIH

-1494 DDKNGQKVKS
+1494 DSNEKNVQKVKDD
-1504 GGKPRKT
+1504 GKPKK
-1511 PDLKSL
+1511 PSDLKSL

-1524 SISENKPSQEK
+1524 SISENKPSHDK
-1535 KQEEGYKYQYS
+1535 KQDGHKYQYS

>member
-1 MVSSDAIVDGNPF
+1 MA
-14 NVRQEPSVTPV
+14 
-25 ASLSEPQPTMDAK
+25 
-38 GRERGIL
+38 
-45 KLEPRPRV
+45 
-53 VIDTTKSELTPQGS
+53 
-67 CDPPPSSPQ
+67 
-76 PSVDRLSVT
+76 
-85 WADPGSMSSS
+85 SS

-115 PSAGEQ
+115 PTAGE
-121 RNIFLVYGSE
+121 GSD

-152 SRKGRARRPSSP
+152 SRKARARRPSSP
-164 FLADEN
+164 FLQDEN

-192 AQLAAV
+192 GQSAA

-258 IYARFNILLNTYWQ
+258 IYARFNILINSYWQ
-272 QMKREAANTSN
+272 QVKREAANTSN

-337 PQQDGERKIIMDEE
+337 PDQDGERKIIMDEE
-351 KLNASKLLTL
+351 KRNASNLLTL

-370 SPIFYGYYSNLER
+370 SPIFYGYYSNVER

-476 IISLRALVNICVI
+476 IISLRALVNICVM
-489 ILLVIS
+489 ILLAVS

-530 TFPVFFELLGFLEHY
+530 TFPVFFELLGYLEHY

-573 FSKIQGMSEE
+573 FSKIEGMSIE
-583 LDALKPTLSLNATII
+583 LDSLKPTLTLNATLIA
-598 PNETLNLNESFTTIL
+598 NETLGLNQSFAASL
-613 PDFCAEQEISCGP
+613 PDSCVEQEVPCGP
-626 CETQF
+626 CDIQVTLPMRIEDGILIKAAATSPFSQN
-631 IPPKSLADV
+631 V
-640 IVLKTRSVPTPKKN
+640 KKLT
-654 GPKIL
+654 PKIL

-664 DEAFAQPN
+664 DDQLDGN
-672 NFNKSDVQETETT
+672 NVKTIETT
-685 TLNSILMGIRELQ
+685 TLNSAMLGLRELE

-705 QQPVNITPEYDN
+705 LQPVSVQQDFRYAAPDSEDYDY
-717 ENDTTSDPDDYE
+717 TF
-729 YSSYDTVDVPSG
+729 YDTETTTNNA
-741 PNTDTTLG
+741 NTDTTFD
-749 YTNVD
+749 YSN
-754 SSTMTDYSPSQSQSV
+754 TDYSTTF
-769 TGYSQSQSVTDQ
+769 TGYSSIDFKTTDYIFSTKDTTTKDEQ
-781 TQLVSGYSSSDSMT
+781 KS
-795 AENSGTEPTGVTE
+795 TEPPLL
-808 SSETSITMDAYSS
+808 SEFTS

-826 TDSETTLTDM
+826 TDVYTTYSDTVFETLDDYESTTNIEVTNPTEFDITDETIDLHTTTDLSVSPTIYDMAYETTDELTTEFITTSASDQTDPTRY
-836 VSLTGFGS
+836 LD
-844 TYFNIFETTTGI
+844 TTTG
-856 LDLTSEEITD
+856 LLMSSTENDLID
-866 TSRSDITDTTNYSI
+866 DTTKSIYASVSPVTAKTTLNYNT
-880 DTSTNLDVT
+880 DDDVVETSGSYPRTDYVT
-889 DSTLKYT
+889 KASVTARNYDRA
-896 TDNDVTET
+896 TET
-904 SRSYVTPQHIT
+904 STTPAVVTTLQNKLV
-915 TTTKNAQKYDITT
+915 TKAGF
-928 EIATESTSPN
+928 
-938 SNTIANVDIC
+938 C
-948 PDFTFN
+948 PDFSFN
-954 CTINCNGKNVKQ
+954 CTVTCNGKNVKQ

-973 TLVKKVC
+973 TITKRTCYVKNC
-980 YAKVCPANISAV
+980 TSGANTVA
-992 VDSKNGTNVTT
+992 DTKNETNATA
-1003 IDLVY
+1003 IDLVFV
-1008 EDENNRKMY
+1008 DKNNRKMY

-1113 VVLNVAKLMIMMYLR
+1113 VVLNVVKLMIMMYLR

-1194 INIYKILPK
+1194 INIYKILPN
-1203 SLSFALEYI
+1203 SLNFAFKYI

-1267 RRRAGSTAMDN
+1267 RRRAGSSAMDN

-1302 KTITEEMHEPIKM
+1302 KTLTEEMNEPIKI
-1315 AKKKGNIFAK
+1315 AKKKGGIFAK
-1325 IVGMALDKKCD
+1325 IVGMALDKKSD
-1336 VEAVPEV
+1336 VEAVSEV
-1343 EVPSPSPNNVDD
+1343 ECPSPQPNNVDD

-1363 TLPREVLKI
+1363 TLPRELLKM
-1372 KDIFILKP
+1372 KDITIVKP
-1380 DKKTK
+1380 KPKKQ
-1385 NSVEFKTDGSK
+1385 NSVDFKTDNTK
-1396 KHKINEIFNKG
+1396 RHNINEIYKG

-1412 EKDDDRTEKKAVIEK
+1412 EKVDDRTEKKAVIEK
-1427 QMQDSAEGTKPKI
+1427 QMLDLYKQKSAIES
-1440 VKELSKEKKNGKKIN
+1440 LKEKNERKNLN
-1455 EKQTS
+1455 DKQTS

-1483 TESDEEVLSHK
+1483 TESDEENLSKKENIKEHK
-1494 DDKNGQKVKS
+1494 DS
-1504 GGKPRKT
+1504 GPHEKIQGKARKA

-1524 SISENKPSQEK
+1524 SIGDQKPSPEK
-1535 KQEEGYKYQYS
+1535 KLDEGHKYQYS

>member
-1 MVSSDAIVDGNPF
+1 
-14 NVRQEPSVTPV
+14 
-25 ASLSEPQPTMDAK
+25 MDVK
-38 GRERGIL
+38 SKEKGIL
-45 KLEPRPRV
+45 KLEPRPRIV
-53 VIDTTKSELTPQGS
+53 VETRCELTPQGS
-67 CDPPPSSPQ
+67 CEHAPVSPQ

-85 WADPGSMSSS
+85 WAEPGSMTSS
-95 GVNLFHLP
+95 VNLFHLP
-103 SETPVSNEVKFS
+103 SETPLSNDVKFS
-115 PSAGEQ
+115 PSAGE
-121 RNIFLVYGSE
+121 GSD

-164 FLADEN
+164 FLADET

-181 SSGDTAISMED
+181 SSGDTAISMEEG
-192 AQLAAV
+192 QPAV

-258 IYARFNILLNTYWQ
+258 IYARFNILLATKWQ

-337 PQQDGERKIIMDEE
+337 PQQDGERKIIMEDERS
-351 KLNASKLLTL
+351 NATNLLML
-361 WEFEGVLKC
+361 WEFEGVLKV
-370 SPIFYGYYSNLER
+370 SPIFYGYYSNVER

-391 YFLTGLAVYIYS
+391 YFLTGLVVYIYS

-476 IISLRALVNICVI
+476 IISLRAIVNICVV
-489 ILLVIS
+489 ILLAVS
-495 AYAVVTVVSRSDDNL
+495 AYAVVTVVSRSDDSSKPRN
-510 KVRSWWR
+510 WWR

-522 IVVTVISI
+522 VVVTVISI

-573 FSKIQGMSEE
+573 FSKIEGMSEE
-583 LDALKPTLSLNATII
+583 LNGLKPGLNINATM
-598 PNETLNLNESFTTIL
+598 T
-613 PDFCAEQEISCGP
+613 
-626 CETQF
+626 
-631 IPPKSLADV
+631 
-640 IVLKTRSVPTPKKN
+640 
-654 GPKIL
+654 
-659 LRRPR
+659 
-664 DEAFAQPN
+664 PN
-672 NFNKSDVQETETT
+672 NT
-685 TLNSILMGIRELQ
+685 M
-698 RLRNIRI
+698 NI
-705 QQPVNITPEYDN
+705 
-717 ENDTTSDPDDYE
+717 S
-729 YSSYDTVDVPSG
+729 
-741 PNTDTTLG
+741 
-749 YTNVD
+749 
-754 SSTMTDYSPSQSQSV
+754 
-769 TGYSQSQSVTDQ
+769 
-781 TQLVSGYSSSDSMT
+781 
-795 AENSGTEPTGVTE
+795 E
-808 SSETSITMDAYSS
+808 SWAS
-821 NTDTT
+821 NLPL
-826 TDSETTLTDM
+826 SC
-836 VSLTGFGS
+836 
-844 TYFNIFETTTGI
+844 
-856 LDLTSEEITD
+856 SEE
-866 TSRSDITDTTNYSI
+866 R
-880 DTSTNLDVT
+880 
-889 DSTLKYT
+889 
-896 TDNDVTET
+896 
-904 SRSYVTPQHIT
+904 
-915 TTTKNAQKYDITT
+915 
-928 EIATESTSPN
+928 
-938 SNTIANVDIC
+938 
-948 PDFTFN
+948 
-954 CTINCNGKNVKQ
+954 
-966 VFFMSNC
+966 
-973 TLVKKVC
+973 
-980 YAKVCPANISAV
+980 
-992 VDSKNGTNVTT
+992 
-1003 IDLVY
+1003 
-1008 EDENNRKMY
+1008 
-1017 NLSVPTKKKLL
+1017 KLL

-1113 VVLNVAKLMIMMYLR
+1113 VVLNVVKLMIMMYLR

-1164 LPVGYTIVWVKPSW
+1164 LPVGYTIVWVRPSW

-1183 SEYDKIYYILT
+1183 SEYEKIYYILT
-1194 INIYKILPK
+1194 NNIYKILPK
-1203 SLSFALEYI
+1203 SLNFALEYI

-1267 RRRAGSTAMDN
+1267 RRRVGSSAMDN
-1278 TPFARWKKALPSL
+1278 TPFARWKKALPTL
-1291 PMSKSIDSDDR
+1291 PTSKSIDSDDR
-1302 KTITEEMHEPIKM
+1302 KTLTADDSTEPLK
-1315 AKKKGNIFAK
+1315 AVKKRGGIFAK
-1325 IVGMALDKKCD
+1325 IVGMALDKKTD
-1336 VEAVPEV
+1336 VETVPEV
-1343 EVPSPSPNNVDD
+1343 NNVSQSSNNVDD

-1363 TLPREVLKI
+1363 TLPQEVLRI
-1372 KDIFILKP
+1372 KDIIFKHV
-1380 DKKTK
+1380 DNKKK
-1385 NSVEFKTDGSK
+1385 SNVEFKTDRGK
-1396 KHKINEIFNKG
+1396 PRMVDYKG
-1407 LKVKL
+1407 LKVNI
-1412 EKDDDRTEKKAVIEK
+1412 EKEEERSEKKANIEK
-1427 QMQDSAEGTKPKI
+1427 QKQEVGVDPSTAIVSTTAEEVDRGN
-1440 VKELSKEKKNGKKIN
+1440 KKMDR
-1455 EKQTS
+1455 KQTS
-1460 QSSTQ
+1460 ESSTQ
-1465 SKQSDSIGS
+1465 SRQSDSIGS

-1483 TESDEEVLSHK
+1483 TESDEEILQSNKEKKEIKSTKQKPQDIK
-1494 DDKNGQKVKS
+1494 DSTTVHEGLKRMKKS
-1504 GGKPRKT
+1504 SS
-1511 PDLKSL
+1511 DLKSL

-1524 SISENKPSQEK
+1524 SISEKNLPKDKKP
-1535 KQEEGYKYQYS
+1535 EEGHKYQYS

>member
-1 MVSSDAIVDGNPF
+1 
-14 NVRQEPSVTPV
+14 
-25 ASLSEPQPTMDAK
+25 MDAK
-38 GRERGIL
+38 SKERGIL
-45 KLEPRPRV
+45 KLDPRPRV
-53 VIDTTKSELTPQGS
+53 VIEIPKSELTPQAS
-67 CDPPPSSPQ
+67 CDHPPSSPQ

-115 PSAGEQ
+115 PNTGD
-121 RNIFLVYGSE
+121 GSE

-181 SSGDTAISMED
+181 SSGDTAISMD
-192 AQLAAV
+192 DGQLAV

-258 IYARFNILLNTYWQ
+258 IYARFNILLNSYWQ
-272 QMKREAANTSN
+272 QIKREAANTSN

-351 KLNASKLLTL
+351 KRNASNLLTL

-370 SPIFYGYYSNLER
+370 SPIFYGYYSNVER

-476 IISLRALVNICVI
+476 IISLRALVNICVV
-489 ILLVIS
+489 ILLAVS

-573 FSKIQGMSEE
+573 FSKIEGMSKD
-583 LDALKPTLSLNATII
+583 LDLLKPTLSLNATII
-598 PNETLNLNESFTTIL
+598 PNETLNLSESYTTTL
-613 PDFCAEQEISCGP
+613 PDFCIEQKVSCGP
-626 CETQF
+626 CDIQITLP
-631 IPPKSLADV
+631 IKLSDG
-640 IVLKTRSVPTPKKN
+640 IILKTGSASFPKKIA
-654 GPKIL
+654 PKIL

-664 DEAFAQPN
+664 DEELFE
-672 NFNKSDVQETETT
+672 STSSSTENYLENTDST
-685 TLNSILMGIRELQ
+685 TLDSISLGIKELE

-705 QQPVNITPEYDN
+705 QQPIDVIKVNE
-717 ENDTTSDPDDYE
+717 TTSDPDDYE
-729 YSSYDTVDVPSG
+729 YTFYDTESTTG
-741 PNTDTTLG
+741 AETDTEIQD
-749 YTNVD
+749 YTNFIY
-754 SSTMTDYSPSQSQSV
+754 SST
-769 TGYSQSQSVTDQ
+769 VTDFN
-781 TQLVSGYSSSDSMT
+781 TLDYTTTVDNYSTDTST
-795 AENSGTEPTGVTE
+795 GTK
-808 SSETSITMDAYSS
+808 SSEIPSTVIDNI

-826 TDSETTLTDM
+826 TDTETTFADTEFYSTLSFLETATDM
-836 VSLTGFGS
+836 FD
-844 TYFNIFETTTGI
+844 FTTEKNF
-856 LDLTSEEITD
+856 DS
-866 TSRSDITDTTNYSI
+866 TTNDIVDSTTYSI
-880 DTSTNLDVT
+880 DTTTSLDVT
-889 DSTLKYT
+889 QSTLKYSI
-896 TDNDVTET
+896 DNDVIET
-904 SRSYVTPQHIT
+904 STSYSPQHQKTTEVNNNVKNYSIPTKVTTEPRT
-915 TTTKNAQKYDITT
+915 TTVKPKTPT
-928 EIATESTSPN
+928 
-938 SNTIANVDIC
+938 TIAFC

-954 CTINCNGKNVKQ
+954 CTINCNGKNMKQ

-973 TLVKKVC
+973 TIVKRVC
-980 YAKVCPANISAV
+980 YVKLCPSNVNAAADV
-992 VDSKNGTNVTT
+992 KNGTNVTA
-1003 IDLVY
+1003 IDVMY
-1008 EDENNRKMY
+1008 YDDNQRKMY

-1054 TLFMDFFRAL
+1054 TLFLDFFRAL

-1113 VVLNVAKLMIMMYLR
+1113 VVLNVVKLMIMMYLR
-1128 SWAVMTCNVPH
+1128 SWAVMTCN
-1139 EVVFRVSKSNNFY
+1139 
-1152 LALLLTMLFLCV
+1152 
-1164 LPVGYTIVWVKPSW
+1164 
-1178 HCGPF
+1178 
-1183 SEYDKIYYILT
+1183 
-1194 INIYKILPK
+1194 
-1203 SLSFALEYI
+1203 
-1212 ASPAI
+1212 
-1217 VIPLLVLLILIIY
+1217 
-1230 YLTSLTNSLREANN
+1230 
-1244 DLKIQLRRE
+1244 IQLRRE

-1267 RRRAGSTAMDN
+1267 RRRGGSSSIDN

-1302 KTITEEMHEPIKM
+1302 KTLTEEMNEPIKV
-1315 AKKKGNIFAK
+1315 AKKKGGIFAK
-1325 IVGMALDKKCD
+1325 IVGMALDKKSD
-1336 VEAVPEV
+1336 VEAVSEV
-1343 EVPSPSPNNVDD
+1343 DFPSPSPNNVDD

-1372 KDIFILKP
+1372 KDIFIHKP
-1380 DKKTK
+1380 DKKVK
-1385 NSVEFKTDGSK
+1385 NSVEFKTDGPK
-1396 KHKINEIFNKG
+1396 KQKINEIFNKG

-1412 EKDDDRTEKKAVIEK
+1412 EKIDDRTEKKAVIEK
-1427 QMQDSAEGTKPKI
+1427 QIQDAKEATKPKI
-1440 VKELSKEKKNGKKIN
+1440 VKEVPKEKTNGKKIH

-1494 DDKNGQKVKS
+1494 DNNEKGDQKVNDDS
-1504 GGKPRKT
+1504 KPKK
-1511 PDLKSL
+1511 PSDLKSL

-1524 SISENKPSQEK
+1524 SISENKLSHDK
-1535 KQEEGYKYQYS
+1535 KQDGHKYQYS

>member
-1 MVSSDAIVDGNPF
+1 
-14 NVRQEPSVTPV
+14 
-25 ASLSEPQPTMDAK
+25 MDAK
-38 GRERGIL
+38 GKERGIL
-45 KLEPRPRV
+45 KLEPRPRIV
-53 VIDTTKSELTPQGS
+53 VEARSELTPQGS
-67 CDPPPSSPQ
+67 CEHAPVSPQ

-85 WADPGSMSSS
+85 WADPGSMTSS

-103 SETPVSNEVKFS
+103 SDTPLSNEVKFS
-115 PSAGEQ
+115 PTAGE
-121 RNIFLVYGSE
+121 GSE

-164 FLADEN
+164 FLADET

-181 SSGDTAISMED
+181 SSGDTAISMEES
-192 AQLAAV
+192 QPAV

-258 IYARFNILLNTYWQ
+258 IYARFNILLATKWQ

-337 PQQDGERKIIMDEE
+337 PKQDGERKVIMEE
-351 KLNASKLLTL
+351 ERSNATNLLML
-361 WEFEGVLKC
+361 WEFEGVLKF
-370 SPIFYGYYSNLER
+370 SPIFYGYYSNVER
-383 AQYRMPLA
+383 PQYRMPLA

-476 IISLRALVNICVI
+476 IISLRAIVNICVV
-489 ILLVIS
+489 ILLAVS
-495 AYAVVTVVSRSDDNL
+495 AYAVVTVVSRSDDNS
-510 KVRSWWR
+510 KPRSWWR

-522 IVVTVISI
+522 VVVTVISI

-573 FSKIQGMSEE
+573 FSKIEGMSDE
-583 LDALKPTLSLNATII
+583 LNALKPVVNMTVNTTANNTMNITEAWVSNLPTSCSEERVSCDPCNALPILSVNLMTNEVTPRSSETVKPTYSSNKASTYDVQILNKDSKIPFVSEKLRTKLLAENLVEGVITSTDDIESNTLSSILIIRKQLALIRNISEMNNDVDVSDPVTEAYDDDEYSNDLDETTFSESTSNNLIYNATLYDDF
-598 PNETLNLNESFTTIL
+598 NSTLPYAN
-613 PDFCAEQEISCGP
+613 
-626 CETQF
+626 
-631 IPPKSLADV
+631 
-640 IVLKTRSVPTPKKN
+640 
-654 GPKIL
+654 
-659 LRRPR
+659 
-664 DEAFAQPN
+664 
-672 NFNKSDVQETETT
+672 
-685 TLNSILMGIRELQ
+685 
-698 RLRNIRI
+698 
-705 QQPVNITPEYDN
+705 
-717 ENDTTSDPDDYE
+717 TTSSDQSETSVTFSDYE
-729 YSSYDTVDVPSG
+729 PNTKMSTSVFDENGTENTSDEYPTESEFIDTSPTYI
-741 PNTDTTLG
+741 NTDTT
-749 YTNVD
+749 YI
-754 SSTMTDYSPSQSQSV
+754 S
-769 TGYSQSQSVTDQ
+769 
-781 TQLVSGYSSSDSMT
+781 
-795 AENSGTEPTGVTE
+795 
-808 SSETSITMDAYSS
+808 
-821 NTDTT
+821 
-826 TDSETTLTDM
+826 
-836 VSLTGFGS
+836 
-844 TYFNIFETTTGI
+844 
-856 LDLTSEEITD
+856 
-866 TSRSDITDTTNYSI
+866 
-880 DTSTNLDVT
+880 
-889 DSTLKYT
+889 
-896 TDNDVTET
+896 
-904 SRSYVTPQHIT
+904 
-915 TTTKNAQKYDITT
+915 
-928 EIATESTSPN
+928 ESTSLTETEKPYTDHY
-938 SNTIANVDIC
+938 SSPRFYDVTNTATADDDSTTISTFIPESTKPSHEISIKTTTLETEANC
-948 PDFTFN
+948 PSFFN
-954 CTINCNGKNVKQ
+954 CTMNCGGLNITQ
-966 VFFMSNC
+966 VFFIANC
-973 TLVKKVC
+973 KVVEKRC
-980 YAKVCPANISAV
+980 YVTKCDDSRVSEIDKINETAV
-992 VDSKNGTNVTT
+992 D
-1003 IDLVY
+1003 IAYMD
-1008 EDENNRKMY
+1008 DHDRKMY
-1017 NLSVPTKKKLL
+1017 NLTTATKKKLL

-1113 VVLNVAKLMIMMYLR
+1113 VVLNVVKLMIMMYLR

-1164 LPVGYTIVWVKPSW
+1164 LPVGYTIVWVRPSW

-1183 SEYDKIYYILT
+1183 SEYEKIYYILT
-1194 INIYKILPK
+1194 NNIYKILPK
-1203 SLSFALEYI
+1203 SLNFALEYI

-1267 RRRAGSTAMDN
+1267 RRRVGSSAMDN
-1278 TPFARWKKALPSL
+1278 TPFARWKKALPTL
-1291 PMSKSIDSDDR
+1291 PISKSIDSDDR
-1302 KTITEEMHEPIKM
+1302 KTITADDNSEPSKAIK
-1315 AKKKGNIFAK
+1315 KRGGIFAK
-1325 IVGMALDKKCD
+1325 IVGLALDKKTD
-1336 VEAVPEV
+1336 VETVPEV
-1343 EVPSPSPNNVDD
+1343 NNVSQSSNNVDD

-1363 TLPREVLKI
+1363 TLPKEVLKI
-1372 KDIFILKP
+1372 KDIIFKHV
-1380 DKKTK
+1380 DNKKK
-1385 NSVEFKTDGSK
+1385 SNVEFNIDDSK
-1396 KHKINEIFNKG
+1396 PKLADKG
-1407 LKVKL
+1407 LKVKI
-1412 EKDDDRTEKKAVIEK
+1412 EKEDDRSEKKANIEK
-1427 QMQDSAEGTKPKI
+1427 QKQDLVRVDSLPT
-1440 VKELSKEKKNGKKIN
+1440 SKKTTEDEYRGKHRMDR
-1455 EKQTS
+1455 KQTS
-1460 QSSTQ
+1460 ESSTQ
-1465 SKQSDSIGS
+1465 SRQSDSIGS

-1483 TESDEEVLSHK
+1483 TESDEETLQSK
-1494 DDKNGQKVKS
+1494 KS
-1504 GGKPRKT
+1504 KGAIKKPHDIEDSNIAKASETLKRMKKSSS
-1511 PDLKSL
+1511 DLKSL

-1524 SISENKPSQEK
+1524 SITEK
-1535 KQEEGYKYQYS
+1535 KLPKDNHSEGGHKYQYS

>member
-1 MVSSDAIVDGNPF
+1 
-14 NVRQEPSVTPV
+14 
-25 ASLSEPQPTMDAK
+25 MDVK
-38 GRERGIL
+38 SKEKGIL
-45 KLEPRPRV
+45 KLEPRPRIV
-53 VIDTTKSELTPQGS
+53 VETRCELTPQGS
-67 CDPPPSSPQ
+67 CEHAPVSPQ

-85 WADPGSMSSS
+85 WAEPGSMTSS
-95 GVNLFHLP
+95 VNLFHLP
-103 SETPVSNEVKFS
+103 SETPLSNDVKFS
-115 PSAGEQ
+115 PSAGE
-121 RNIFLVYGSE
+121 GSD

-164 FLADEN
+164 FLADET

-181 SSGDTAISMED
+181 SSGDTAISMEEG
-192 AQLAAV
+192 QPAV

-258 IYARFNILLNTYWQ
+258 IYARFNILLATKWQ

-337 PQQDGERKIIMDEE
+337 PQQDGERKIIMEDERS
-351 KLNASKLLTL
+351 NATNLLML
-361 WEFEGVLKC
+361 WEFEGVLKV
-370 SPIFYGYYSNLER
+370 SPIFYGYYSNVER

-391 YFLTGLAVYIYS
+391 YFLTGLVVYIYS

-476 IISLRALVNICVI
+476 IISLRAIVNICVV
-489 ILLVIS
+489 ILLAVS
-495 AYAVVTVVSRSDDNL
+495 AYAVVTVVSRSDDSSKPRN
-510 KVRSWWR
+510 WWR

-522 IVVTVISI
+522 VVVTVISI

-573 FSKIQGMSEE
+573 FSKIEGMSEE
-583 LDALKPTLSLNATII
+583 LNGLKPGLNINATM
-598 PNETLNLNESFTTIL
+598 T
-613 PDFCAEQEISCGP
+613 
-626 CETQF
+626 
-631 IPPKSLADV
+631 
-640 IVLKTRSVPTPKKN
+640 
-654 GPKIL
+654 
-659 LRRPR
+659 
-664 DEAFAQPN
+664 PN
-672 NFNKSDVQETETT
+672 NT
-685 TLNSILMGIRELQ
+685 M
-698 RLRNIRI
+698 NI
-705 QQPVNITPEYDN
+705 
-717 ENDTTSDPDDYE
+717 S
-729 YSSYDTVDVPSG
+729 
-741 PNTDTTLG
+741 
-749 YTNVD
+749 
-754 SSTMTDYSPSQSQSV
+754 
-769 TGYSQSQSVTDQ
+769 
-781 TQLVSGYSSSDSMT
+781 
-795 AENSGTEPTGVTE
+795 E
-808 SSETSITMDAYSS
+808 SWAS
-821 NTDTT
+821 NLPL
-826 TDSETTLTDM
+826 SC
-836 VSLTGFGS
+836 
-844 TYFNIFETTTGI
+844 
-856 LDLTSEEITD
+856 SEE
-866 TSRSDITDTTNYSI
+866 R
-880 DTSTNLDVT
+880 
-889 DSTLKYT
+889 
-896 TDNDVTET
+896 
-904 SRSYVTPQHIT
+904 
-915 TTTKNAQKYDITT
+915 
-928 EIATESTSPN
+928 
-938 SNTIANVDIC
+938 
-948 PDFTFN
+948 
-954 CTINCNGKNVKQ
+954 
-966 VFFMSNC
+966 
-973 TLVKKVC
+973 
-980 YAKVCPANISAV
+980 
-992 VDSKNGTNVTT
+992 
-1003 IDLVY
+1003 
-1008 EDENNRKMY
+1008 
-1017 NLSVPTKKKLL
+1017 KLL

-1113 VVLNVAKLMIMMYLR
+1113 VVLNVVKLMIMMYLR

-1164 LPVGYTIVWVKPSW
+1164 LPVGYTIVWVRPSW

-1183 SEYDKIYYILT
+1183 SEYEKIYYILT
-1194 INIYKILPK
+1194 NNIYKILPK
-1203 SLSFALEYI
+1203 SLNFALEYI

-1267 RRRAGSTAMDN
+1267 RRRVGSSAMDN
-1278 TPFARWKKALPSL
+1278 TPFARWKKALPTL
-1291 PMSKSIDSDDR
+1291 PTSKSIDSDDR
-1302 KTITEEMHEPIKM
+1302 KTLTADDSTEPLK
-1315 AKKKGNIFAK
+1315 AVKKRGGIFAK
-1325 IVGMALDKKCD
+1325 IVGMALDKKTD
-1336 VEAVPEV
+1336 VETVPEV
-1343 EVPSPSPNNVDD
+1343 NNISQSSNNVDD

-1363 TLPREVLKI
+1363 TLPQEVLRI
-1372 KDIFILKP
+1372 KDIIFKHV
-1380 DKKTK
+1380 DNKKK
-1385 NSVEFKTDGSK
+1385 SNVEFKTDSGK
-1396 KHKINEIFNKG
+1396 PRMVDYKG
-1407 LKVKL
+1407 LKVNI
-1412 EKDDDRTEKKAVIEK
+1412 EKEEDRSEKKANIEK
-1427 QMQDSAEGTKPKI
+1427 QKQEVGVDPPTAIVSTTAEEVDRGNKRMDR
-1440 VKELSKEKKNGKKIN
+1440 
-1455 EKQTS
+1455 KQTS
-1460 QSSTQ
+1460 ESSTQ
-1465 SKQSDSIGS
+1465 SRQSDSIGS

-1483 TESDEEVLSHK
+1483 TESDEEILQSNKEKKESKSTKQKPQDIK
-1494 DDKNGQKVKS
+1494 DSTTVHEGLKRMKKS
-1504 GGKPRKT
+1504 SS
-1511 PDLKSL
+1511 DLKSL

-1524 SISENKPSQEK
+1524 SISEKNLPKDKKP
-1535 KQEEGYKYQYS
+1535 EEGHKYQYS

>member
-1 MVSSDAIVDGNPF
+1 MLPKTTCILILQGK
-14 NVRQEPSVTPV
+14 E
-25 ASLSEPQPTMDAK
+25 K
-38 GRERGIL
+38 GIL

-53 VIDTTKSELTPQGS
+53 VVDTKSELTPQGS
-67 CDPPPSSPQ
+67 CDRPPTSPQ

-85 WADPGSMSSS
+85 WAEPGSMTSS

-103 SETPVSNEVKFS
+103 SETPISNEVKFS
-115 PSAGEQ
+115 PAAGD
-121 RNIFLVYGSE
+121 LSD
-131 DEDYSASLSAVL
+131 DEDYSASLSVVL

-152 SRKGRARRPSSP
+152 SRKGRSRRPSSP
-164 FLADEN
+164 FLPDEN
-170 RPRRRSSVFTT
+170 RSRRRSSIFTT
-181 SSGDTAISMED
+181 SSGDTAISIDE
-192 AQLAAV
+192 APL

-232 HQAKA
+232 HQAKG

-258 IYARFNILLNTYWQ
+258 IYARFNILIATKWQ
-272 QMKREAANTSN
+272 QLKREAANTSN

-311 WLFWVNLVIGF
+311 WLFWVNLVIAF

-337 PQQDGERKIIMDEE
+337 PLQDGERKIIMEE
-351 KLNASKLLTL
+351 ERPNSTKLLTV
-361 WEFEGVLKC
+361 WEFEGVLKY
-370 SPIFYGYYSNLER
+370 SPIFYGYYSNVER
-383 AQYRMPLA
+383 PEYRMPLA
-391 YFLTGLAVYIYS
+391 YFLTGLVVYIYS

-447 HNRIASVIL
+447 HNRIASIIL
-456 GFKEALLEEAEKKK
+456 SFKEALLEEAEKKK

-489 ILLVIS
+489 ILLGVS
-495 AYAVVTVVSRSDDNL
+495 AYAVVTVVSRSDDNS
-510 KVRSWWR
+510 KSHSWWR

-573 FSKIQGMSEE
+573 FSKIEGMSKE
-583 LDALKPTLSLNATII
+583 LDSLQPTLNMNASAVPENALDLSESLIKSVPTSCYEIAIPCLPCHLLTSSQQFSKSTLNATPEI
-598 PNETLNLNESFTTIL
+598 PFTINRATTKTPFTVNQNHNLEIPQNLKKYDKNETYTVGE
-613 PDFCAEQEISCGP
+613 E
-626 CETQF
+626 
-631 IPPKSLADV
+631 
-640 IVLKTRSVPTPKKN
+640 VPTP
-654 GPKIL
+654 
-659 LRRPR
+659 
-664 DEAFAQPN
+664 
-672 NFNKSDVQETETT
+672 
-685 TLNSILMGIRELQ
+685 NSILLTIKELA
-698 RLRNIRI
+698 RLRNISSI
-705 QQPVNITPEYDN
+705 PGNTTESDETMADIYDYDTDVEYYETTAADVTTSSTFAMNNTSAEYTEEYPNITEQLNIINNSYFSKITILSSPSYELSLSTDTN
-717 ENDTTSDPDDYE
+717 NDT
-729 YSSYDTVDVPSG
+729 
-741 PNTDTTLG
+741 
-749 YTNVD
+749 
-754 SSTMTDYSPSQSQSV
+754 
-769 TGYSQSQSVTDQ
+769 
-781 TQLVSGYSSSDSMT
+781 
-795 AENSGTEPTGVTE
+795 
-808 SSETSITMDAYSS
+808 
-821 NTDTT
+821 
-826 TDSETTLTDM
+826 
-836 VSLTGFGS
+836 
-844 TYFNIFETTTGI
+844 
-856 LDLTSEEITD
+856 
-866 TSRSDITDTTNYSI
+866 DIKS
-880 DTSTNLDVT
+880 
-889 DSTLKYT
+889 
-896 TDNDVTET
+896 
-904 SRSYVTPQHIT
+904 
-915 TTTKNAQKYDITT
+915 TT
-928 EIATESTSPN
+928 EIIYEDKSFKTSEGSSAATYESILSQSETYTKITVLDTTEATVEETSLKIVLSNTSNEHNNVSTTTNNPFSEENFDTSDFNDNIHFFESTTSLN
-938 SNTIANVDIC
+938 TDWLEIDNMSTIATDFLTSSYINDLTIC
-948 PDFTFN
+948 PNITFN
-954 CTINCNGKNVKQ
+954 WSVNCGEKNITQ
-966 VFFMSNC
+966 VFFLFNC
-973 TLVKKVC
+973 SITEIKC
-980 YAKVCPANISAV
+980 YINECDISVIRKDTNKRQINTTAV
-992 VDSKNGTNVTT
+992 D
-1003 IDLVY
+1003 IVY
-1008 EDENNRKMY
+1008 FDQNNRKMY
-1017 NLSVPTKKKLL
+1017 NLTKATRKKLL

-1036 GQELVKLTMMDL
+1036 GQELVKLTVMDL

-1085 DFKIAENILHL
+1085 DFKIAESILHL

-1113 VVLNVAKLMIMMYLR
+1113 VVLNVFKLMIMMYLR

-1183 SEYDKIYYILT
+1183 SEYEKIYQILT
-1194 INIYKILPK
+1194 NNIYKILPR
-1203 SLSFALEYI
+1203 SLNFALEYI

-1267 RRRAGSTAMDN
+1267 RRRGGPSDMDS
-1278 TPFARWKKALPSL
+1278 TPFSRWKKALPSL
-1291 PMSKSIDSDDR
+1291 PMSKSIDSEDR
-1302 KTITEEMHEPIKM
+1302 KTIAPDEMKDNPKIT
-1315 AKKKGNIFAK
+1315 KKQGGIFAK
-1325 IVGMALDKKCD
+1325 IVGLALDKKPIIKA
-1336 VEAVPEV
+1336 ETSELPL
-1343 EVPSPSPNNVDD
+1343 PRTVDD
-1355 ETDTDFHE
+1355 ETDTEFHE
-1363 TLPREVLKI
+1363 NLPKEILKI
-1372 KDIFILKP
+1372 KDITVVKMA
-1380 DKKTK
+1380 DHKKK
-1385 NSVEFKTDGSK
+1385 SNVEFKPSDSGLAKQRTEPV
-1396 KHKINEIFNKG
+1396 KIKI
-1407 LKVKL
+1407 
-1412 EKDDDRTEKKAVIEK
+1412 EKKAILEKFKKDKIIEEDTSSLSYK
-1427 QMQDSAEGTKPKI
+1427 TAN
-1440 VKELSKEKKNGKKIN
+1440 KEITEKNYETLEKKIN
-1455 EKQTS
+1455 KKQTS
-1460 QSSTQ
+1460 ESSTQ
-1465 SKQSDSIGS
+1465 SKQSDSISS

-1483 TESDEEVLSHK
+1483 TESDDEILQPPRISEEANSK
-1494 DDKNGQKVKS
+1494 KS
-1504 GGKPRKT
+1504 EYQTKKEDLAKKSKRHT
-1511 PDLKSL
+1511 SDLKSL
-1517 RRQSSVE
+1517 RRQSSVD
-1524 SISENKPSQEK
+1524 SINDNKAHKGKMSED
-1535 KQEEGYKYQYS
+1535 GHKYQYS

>member
-1 MVSSDAIVDGNPF
+1 
-14 NVRQEPSVTPV
+14 
-25 ASLSEPQPTMDAK
+25 MDK
-38 GRERGIL
+38 GREKGIL
-45 KLEPRPRV
+45 KLDPRPRV
-53 VIDTTKSELTPQGS
+53 YIDNKHELTPQGS
-67 CDPPPSSPQ
+67 CEQPPISSQ
-76 PSVDRLSVT
+76 PSFDRLSVT
-85 WADPGSMSSS
+85 WADPGSMASS
-95 GVNLFHLP
+95 GVNLCHLP
-103 SETPVSNEVKFS
+103 SETPISNEVKFS
-115 PSAGEQ
+115 PSAGE
-121 RNIFLVYGSE
+121 GSE

-143 RQRRASVRR
+143 RQRRASLRR
-152 SRKGRARRPSSP
+152 SRKGRARRSSSP
-164 FLADEN
+164 FLADEG
-170 RPRRRSSVFTT
+170 RSRRRSSVFTT

-192 AQLAAV
+192 GQSV
-198 VTQEQIFENI
+198 IVTQEQIFQNI

-232 HQAKA
+232 HQAKT

-258 IYARFNILLNTYWQ
+258 IYARFTILLAAKWQ
-272 QMKREAANTSN
+272 QLKREAANTSN

-322 ILLVFVIVPEYLTAN
+322 ILLVFVIIPEYLTAD
-337 PQQDGERKIIMDEE
+337 PQQDGSRKIIMEE
-351 KLNASKLLTL
+351 ERRNATNLLTL

-370 SPIFYGYYSNLER
+370 SPIFYGYYSNIER
-383 AQYRMPLA
+383 PQYWMPLA
-391 YFLTGLAVYIYS
+391 YFLTGLVVYIYS

-470 DLRNWR
+470 DLRKWR
-476 IISLRALVNICVI
+476 IISLRALVNICVV
-489 ILLVIS
+489 ILLAVS
-495 AYAVVTVVSRSDDNL
+495 AYAVVTVVSRSDDTT
-510 KVRSWWR
+510 KSRSWWR

-522 IVVTVISI
+522 IVVTLISI

-573 FSKIQGMSEE
+573 FSKIEGMSKE
-583 LDALKPTLSLNATII
+583 LDLLKPVLDMNASLIPNSTLDMSESMAINVPTSCHEERVSCEPCDIINGITLSHIS
-598 PNETLNLNESFTTIL
+598 NLNSNKNYTSTTPL
-613 PDFCAEQEISCGP
+613 
-626 CETQF
+626 
-631 IPPKSLADV
+631 SLLSVKPTYNNGSVNKINKIDQT
-640 IVLKTRSVPTPKKN
+640 IYSTRPN
-654 GPKIL
+654 PKIYPSAENL
-659 LRRPR
+659 IENEGNT
-664 DEAFAQPN
+664 EAL
-672 NFNKSDVQETETT
+672 ETT
-685 TLNSILMGIRELQ
+685 TVNIIIRELE
-698 RLRNIRI
+698 RLRNISGMSDPEDDLNDPTSYI
-705 QQPVNITPEYDN
+705 YDYDFNDTLPTGDTATINYYLNNNTIPFVYTIDNFTSSEDNVTNNFEEIPTSSEISSNDLYTDKSFTQSDNMSTMIEFDYTSDINSTESTTTTYYETESSFFNTFPSVQINNSALTSTDIESTEYD
-717 ENDTTSDPDDYE
+717 TTTTTDWSESTILY
-729 YSSYDTVDVPSG
+729 
-741 PNTDTTLG
+741 TDTTYYG
-749 YTNVD
+749 NGSYSSDVD
-754 SSTMTDYSPSQSQSV
+754 STI
-769 TGYSQSQSVTDQ
+769 
-781 TQLVSGYSSSDSMT
+781 
-795 AENSGTEPTGVTE
+795 
-808 SSETSITMDAYSS
+808 TSI
-821 NTDTT
+821 NTP
-826 TDSETTLTDM
+826 
-836 VSLTGFGS
+836 V
-844 TYFNIFETTTGI
+844 
-856 LDLTSEEITD
+856 
-866 TSRSDITDTTNYSI
+866 
-880 DTSTNLDVT
+880 
-889 DSTLKYT
+889 
-896 TDNDVTET
+896 
-904 SRSYVTPQHIT
+904 
-915 TTTKNAQKYDITT
+915 
-928 EIATESTSPN
+928 
-938 SNTIANVDIC
+938 IC
-948 PDFTFN
+948 PEFFN
-954 CTINCNGKNVKQ
+954 CT
-966 VFFMSNC
+966 SNC
-973 TLVKKVC
+973 GGHNITQIFIISKCVIVEKVC
-980 YAKVCPANISAV
+980 FKTICEKIEVPIVKNKTNETIVDV
-992 VDSKNGTNVTT
+992 VY
-1003 IDLVY
+1003 L
-1008 EDENNRKMY
+1008 DENNRKMY
-1017 NLSVPTKKKLL
+1017 NLTVATKKKLL

-1194 INIYKILPK
+1194 NNIYKILPK
-1203 SLSFALEYI
+1203 SLNFTLEYI
-1212 ASPAI
+1212 TSPAI

-1258 RKMFQLADT
+1258 RKMFQLAHT
-1267 RRRAGSTAMDN
+1267 RRRVGSSAMDN

-1291 PMSKSIDSDDR
+1291 PLSKSIDSVERKSITADDISEPG
-1302 KTITEEMHEPIKM
+1302 KT
-1315 AKKKGNIFAK
+1315 AKKKGSIFAK
-1325 IVGMALDKKCD
+1325 IVGMAVDKKPD
-1336 VEAVPEV
+1336 IEV
-1343 EVPSPSPNNVDD
+1343 VSETNNGVSPSSNNADE

-1363 TLPREVLKI
+1363 SLPKEVLKI
-1372 KDIFILKP
+1372 KDIIFKNTQN
-1380 DKKTK
+1380 KKK
-1385 NSVEFKTDGSK
+1385 ISVEFKTNEDEKSK
-1396 KHKINEIFNKG
+1396 FQIEDKS

-1412 EKDDDRTEKKAVIEK
+1412 EKVDDRTEKKAILEK
-1427 QMQDSAEGTKPKI
+1427 QDRIKKETGKSKTSSTEAPKQTQNI
-1440 VKELSKEKKNGKKIN
+1440 DKKLNK
-1455 EKQTS
+1455 KQTS
-1460 QSSTQ
+1460 ESSNL
-1465 SKQSDSIGS
+1465 SRQSDSISS

-1483 TESDEEVLSHK
+1483 TESDEEILQSRST
-1494 DDKNGQKVKS
+1494 KNIKKEDEQDSAGTIAESLKKINKRS
-1504 GGKPRKT
+1504 S
-1511 PDLKSL
+1511 DLKSL
-1517 RRQSSVE
+1517 RRQRSVD
-1524 SISENKPSQEK
+1524 SINEPKKKPDDGHK
-1535 KQEEGYKYQYS
+1535 YKYP

>member
-1 MVSSDAIVDGNPF
+1 MA
-14 NVRQEPSVTPV
+14 
-25 ASLSEPQPTMDAK
+25 
-38 GRERGIL
+38 
-45 KLEPRPRV
+45 
-53 VIDTTKSELTPQGS
+53 
-67 CDPPPSSPQ
+67 
-76 PSVDRLSVT
+76 
-85 WADPGSMSSS
+85 S

-103 SETPVSNEVKFS
+103 SEPVAEVKFS
-115 PSAGEQ
+115 PSAGD
-121 RNIFLVYGSE
+121 GSE

-164 FLADEN
+164 FLPDET
-170 RPRRRSSVFTT
+170 RTRRRSSVFTT
-181 SSGDTAISMED
+181 SSGDTAISMEEGQP
-192 AQLAAV
+192 AI

-223 GMRRKLKIV
+223 GMRRKLKLV

-258 IYARFNILLNTYWQ
+258 IYARFNILLATKWQ
-272 QMKREAANTSN
+272 QLKREAANTSN

-311 WLFWVNLVIGF
+311 WLFWVNLVIAF

-337 PQQDGERKIIMDEE
+337 PQQDGERKIIMEDE
-351 KLNASKLLTL
+351 LRNASNLLTL
-361 WEFEGVLKC
+361 WEFEGILKF

-383 AQYRMPLA
+383 PEYRMPLA
-391 YFLTGLAVYIYS
+391 YFLTGLVVYIYS

-439 MIGNTETA
+439 MIGNAETA

-470 DLRNWR
+470 DVRNWR
-476 IISLRALVNICVI
+476 IISLRALVNICVV
-489 ILLVIS
+489 ILLAVS
-495 AYAVVTVVSRSDDNL
+495 AYAVVTVVSRSHDTS
-510 KVRSWWR
+510 KARSWWR

-522 IVVTVISI
+522 TVVTVISI

-573 FSKIQGMSEE
+573 FSKIEGMSKD
-583 LDALKPTLSLNATII
+583 LDALKPTLSMNATTFPNSTLNISESLALNVPMACFEVSISCAPCNLPLMLSTNITSTTIDQTERTTTFLPPHNYKNNVKHTII
-598 PNETLNLNESFTTIL
+598 PKKILKNRMFSSTSENPKKFLPQNLIEKYENVETTTEDIISLNKKQLDLLKAKYFTATTFEESSSEEDDDSYTFDYETSETNDIY
-613 PDFCAEQEISCGP
+613 ETSSSSEISVP
-626 CETQF
+626 YSVTQIDNF
-631 IPPKSLADV
+631 SSTSPTYGYTDNSKRAAPKSD
-640 IVLKTRSVPTPKKN
+640 S
-654 GPKIL
+654 
-659 LRRPR
+659 
-664 DEAFAQPN
+664 
-672 NFNKSDVQETETT
+672 TETT
-685 TLNSILMGIRELQ
+685 DSTETDTETTDTIYY
-698 RLRNIRI
+698 
-705 QQPVNITPEYDN
+705 TPSTYQFDL
-717 ENDTTSDPDDYE
+717 TG
-729 YSSYDTVDVPSG
+729 SSYTTNTEFSTDVTTVSIKEVDTA
-741 PNTDTTLG
+741 
-749 YTNVD
+749 YTNGETKSTAKVDLDTETTYMSTETD
-754 SSTMTDYSPSQSQSV
+754 SSTFT
-769 TGYSQSQSVTDQ
+769 
-781 TQLVSGYSSSDSMT
+781 
-795 AENSGTEPTGVTE
+795 
-808 SSETSITMDAYSS
+808 
-821 NTDTT
+821 NTDMTP
-826 TDSETTLTDM
+826 DL
-836 VSLTGFGS
+836 S
-844 TYFNIFETTTGI
+844 T
-856 LDLTSEEITD
+856 
-866 TSRSDITDTTNYSI
+866 
-880 DTSTNLDVT
+880 
-889 DSTLKYT
+889 
-896 TDNDVTET
+896 
-904 SRSYVTPQHIT
+904 
-915 TTTKNAQKYDITT
+915 
-928 EIATESTSPN
+928 IATLDAVT
-938 SNTIANVDIC
+938 IC
-948 PDFTFN
+948 PDISFN
-954 CTINCNGKNVKQ
+954 CSVNCGGRNVTQ
-966 VFFMSNC
+966 VFVVSNC
-973 TLVKKVC
+973 TLVEKRCYTTECKVIHF
-980 YAKVCPANISAV
+980 KMNTTM
-992 VDSKNGTNVTT
+992 VDV
-1003 IDLVY
+1003 VY
-1008 EDENNRKMY
+1008 EDEHKRRMY
-1017 NLSVPTKKKLL
+1017 NLTIGTKKKLL

-1113 VVLNVAKLMIMMYLR
+1113 VVLNVSKLMIMMYLR

-1194 INIYKILPK
+1194 SNIYKILPK
-1203 SLSFALEYI
+1203 SLNFALEYI

-1267 RRRAGSTAMDN
+1267 RRRAGSSALDN
-1278 TPFARWKKALPSL
+1278 TPFARWKKALPAL
-1291 PMSKSIDSDDR
+1291 PLSKSIDSDDR
-1302 KTITEEMHEPIKM
+1302 KTVTGDEGNEPLKAIK
-1315 AKKKGNIFAK
+1315 KRGGGIFAK
-1325 IVGMALDKKCD
+1325 IVGLALDKKS
-1336 VEAVPEV
+1336 EEPTSE
-1343 EVPSPSPNNVDD
+1343 EVPPSPNTGDD

-1363 TLPREVLKI
+1363 TLPKEVLKI
-1372 KDIFILKP
+1372 KDITISKP
-1380 DKKTK
+1380 LDQKKK
-1385 NSVEFKTDGSK
+1385 NNVEFKTETEDT
-1396 KHKINEIFNKG
+1396 KHKDN
-1407 LKVKL
+1407 LKVKVDKEERS
-1412 EKDDDRTEKKAVIEK
+1412 EKRPARHEEKRVAEVIDE
-1427 QMQDSAEGTKPKI
+1427 AKPKPED
-1440 VKELSKEKKNGKKIN
+1440 KQLQR
-1455 EKQTS
+1455 KQTS
-1460 QSSTQ
+1460 ESNT
-1465 SKQSDSIGS
+1465 SKQSDSFGS

-1483 TESDEEVLSHK
+1483 TESDDEVLQSKKGK
-1494 DDKNGQKVKS
+1494 DVKEKKKDVKDKEKDTKDKHSDIKGKNESKS
-1504 GGKPRKT
+1504 KKGKSSG
-1511 PDLKSL
+1511 DLKAL
-1517 RRQSSVE
+1517 RRQSSVDSSNE
-1524 SISENKPSQEK
+1524 PKMPKEK
-1535 KQEEGYKYQYS
+1535 KGEEGHKYQYS

>member
-1 MVSSDAIVDGNPF
+1 MSS
-14 NVRQEPSVTPV
+14 
-25 ASLSEPQPTMDAK
+25 
-38 GRERGIL
+38 IL
-45 KLEPRPRV
+45 NRLLAEA
-53 VIDTTKSELTPQGS
+53 L
-67 CDPPPSSPQ
+67 
-76 PSVDRLSVT
+76 LSVLLL
-85 WADPGSMSSS
+85 A
-95 GVNLFHLP
+95 
-103 SETPVSNEVKFS
+103 E
-115 PSAGEQ
+115 
-121 RNIFLVYGSE
+121 GSE

-164 FLADEN
+164 FLADET

-181 SSGDTAISMED
+181 SSGDTAISMEES
-192 AQLAAV
+192 QPAV

-258 IYARFNILLNTYWQ
+258 IYARFNILLATKWQ

-337 PQQDGERKIIMDEE
+337 PKQDGERKIIMEE
-351 KLNASKLLTL
+351 ERSNATNLLML
-361 WEFEGVLKC
+361 WEFEGVLKF
-370 SPIFYGYYSNLER
+370 SPIFYGYYSNVER
-383 AQYRMPLA
+383 PQYRMPLA

-476 IISLRALVNICVI
+476 IISLRAIVNICVV
-489 ILLVIS
+489 ILLAVS
-495 AYAVVTVVSRSDDNL
+495 AYAVVTVVSRSDDNS
-510 KVRSWWR
+510 KPRSWWR

-522 IVVTVISI
+522 VVVTVISI

-573 FSKIQGMSEE
+573 FSKIEGMSDE
-583 LDALKPTLSLNATII
+583 LNALKPVVNMTVN
-598 PNETLNLNESFTTIL
+598 TT
-613 PDFCAEQEISCGP
+613 A
-626 CETQF
+626 
-631 IPPKSLADV
+631 
-640 IVLKTRSVPTPKKN
+640 
-654 GPKIL
+654 
-659 LRRPR
+659 
-664 DEAFAQPN
+664 N
-672 NFNKSDVQETETT
+672 NT
-685 TLNSILMGIRELQ
+685 M
-698 RLRNIRI
+698 
-705 QQPVNITPEYDN
+705 NITEAWVSNLP
-717 ENDTTSDPDDYE
+717 TSC
-729 YSSYDTVDVPSG
+729 
-741 PNTDTTLG
+741 
-749 YTNVD
+749 
-754 SSTMTDYSPSQSQSV
+754 
-769 TGYSQSQSVTDQ
+769 
-781 TQLVSGYSSSDSMT
+781 
-795 AENSGTEPTGVTE
+795 
-808 SSETSITMDAYSS
+808 
-821 NTDTT
+821 
-826 TDSETTLTDM
+826 
-836 VSLTGFGS
+836 
-844 TYFNIFETTTGI
+844 
-856 LDLTSEEITD
+856 SEE
-866 TSRSDITDTTNYSI
+866 R
-880 DTSTNLDVT
+880 
-889 DSTLKYT
+889 
-896 TDNDVTET
+896 
-904 SRSYVTPQHIT
+904 
-915 TTTKNAQKYDITT
+915 
-928 EIATESTSPN
+928 
-938 SNTIANVDIC
+938 
-948 PDFTFN
+948 
-954 CTINCNGKNVKQ
+954 
-966 VFFMSNC
+966 
-973 TLVKKVC
+973 
-980 YAKVCPANISAV
+980 
-992 VDSKNGTNVTT
+992 
-1003 IDLVY
+1003 
-1008 EDENNRKMY
+1008 
-1017 NLSVPTKKKLL
+1017 KKLL

-1113 VVLNVAKLMIMMYLR
+1113 VVLNVVKLMIMMYLR

-1164 LPVGYTIVWVKPSW
+1164 LPVGYTIVWVRPSW

-1183 SEYDKIYYILT
+1183 SEYEKIYYILT
-1194 INIYKILPK
+1194 NNIYKILPK
-1203 SLSFALEYI
+1203 SLNFALEYI

-1267 RRRAGSTAMDN
+1267 RRRVGSSAMDN
-1278 TPFARWKKALPSL
+1278 TPFARWKKALPTL
-1291 PMSKSIDSDDR
+1291 PISKSIDSDDR
-1302 KTITEEMHEPIKM
+1302 KTITADDNSEPSKAIK
-1315 AKKKGNIFAK
+1315 KRGGIFAK
-1325 IVGMALDKKCD
+1325 IVGLALDKKTD
-1336 VEAVPEV
+1336 VETVPEV
-1343 EVPSPSPNNVDD
+1343 NNVSQSSNNVDD

-1363 TLPREVLKI
+1363 TLPKEVLKI
-1372 KDIFILKP
+1372 KDIIFKHV
-1380 DKKTK
+1380 DNKKK
-1385 NSVEFKTDGSK
+1385 SNVEFNIDDSK
-1396 KHKINEIFNKG
+1396 PKLADKG
-1407 LKVKL
+1407 LKVKI
-1412 EKDDDRTEKKAVIEK
+1412 EKEDDRSEKIANIEK
-1427 QMQDSAEGTKPKI
+1427 QKQDLVRVDSLPT
-1440 VKELSKEKKNGKKIN
+1440 SKKTTEDEYRGKHRMDR
-1455 EKQTS
+1455 KQTS
-1460 QSSTQ
+1460 ESSTQ
-1465 SKQSDSIGS
+1465 SRQSDSIGS

-1483 TESDEEVLSHK
+1483 TESDEETLQSK
-1494 DDKNGQKVKS
+1494 KS
-1504 GGKPRKT
+1504 KGTIKKPHDIEDSNIAKASETLKRMKKSSS
-1511 PDLKSL
+1511 DLKSL

-1524 SISENKPSQEK
+1524 SITEK
-1535 KQEEGYKYQYS
+1535 KLPKDNHSEGGHKYQYS

>member
-1 MVSSDAIVDGNPF
+1 MA
-14 NVRQEPSVTPV
+14 
-25 ASLSEPQPTMDAK
+25 
-38 GRERGIL
+38 
-45 KLEPRPRV
+45 
-53 VIDTTKSELTPQGS
+53 
-67 CDPPPSSPQ
+67 
-76 PSVDRLSVT
+76 
-85 WADPGSMSSS
+85 SS

-103 SETPVSNEVKFS
+103 SENPVTNEVKFS
-115 PSAGEQ
+115 PSAGE
-121 RNIFLVYGSE
+121 GSE

-143 RQRRASVRR
+143 RQRRTSVRR

-164 FLADEN
+164 FLADEA
-170 RPRRRSSVFTT
+170 RARRRSSVFTT
-181 SSGDTAISMED
+181 SSGDTAISIEEG
-192 AQLAAV
+192 QPTNAV

-232 HQAKA
+232 HQAKT

-258 IYARFNILLNTYWQ
+258 IYARFNILLATKWQ
-272 QMKREAANTSN
+272 QLKREAANTSN

-322 ILLVFVIVPEYLTAN
+322 ILLVFVIVPEYLTGN
-337 PQQDGERKIIMDEE
+337 PQQDGERKIIMKDE
-351 KLNASKLLTL
+351 LQNATNLLTL
-361 WEFEGVLKC
+361 WEFEGVLKF
-370 SPIFYGYYSNLER
+370 SPIFYGYYSNVER
-383 AQYRMPLA
+383 PQYRMPLA
-391 YFLTGLAVYIYS
+391 YFLTGLVVYIYS
-403 FVAILRKMAE
+403 FVATLRKMAE

-439 MIGNTETA
+439 MIGNAETA

-476 IISLRALVNICVI
+476 IISLRAMVNICVM
-489 ILLVIS
+489 LLLAVS
-495 AYAVVTVVSRSDDNL
+495 AYAVVTVVSRSDDNP
-510 KVRSWWR
+510 KHRSWWR

-573 FSKIQGMSEE
+573 FSKIEGMSKD
-583 LDALKPTLSLNATII
+583 LDSLKPPLNMTATTLLNNTL
-598 PNETLNLNESFTTIL
+598 NVSETLALNVPMFCFEERVTCEPCYIL
-613 PDFCAEQEISCGP
+613 PTIAIN
-626 CETQF
+626 
-631 IPPKSLADV
+631 
-640 IVLKTRSVPTPKKN
+640 VPTTSKTSSLIVETTTPYPYSQAISNRDQLIKKDFKKSFPQNVIPKYLAKN
-654 GPKIL
+654 QDVNNDLGMNKQSNNVNLKKINK
-659 LRRPR
+659 
-664 DEAFAQPN
+664 DFIISNVKGN
-672 NFNKSDVQETETT
+672 NLAENLIDSDISTTQIEST
-685 TLNSILMGIRELQ
+685 TLNSIDILKSELE
-698 RLRNIRI
+698 RVRNISQNTGLDEDDSI
-705 QQPVNITPEYDN
+705 EEYDEDYINSTDYPFNVSKSIHPTTNIDTSHLSKTITETITVSTENTETGSSERTQEYSTEPDSTLSNNN
-717 ENDTTSDPDDYE
+717 ENNNQSSTDMLSVSTEEDMNISSSTETLFSYYGEETNRSTKDTTKSIDYHTTPDIF
-729 YSSYDTVDVPSG
+729 ST
-741 PNTDTTLG
+741 NT
-749 YTNVD
+749 Y
-754 SSTMTDYSPSQSQSV
+754 
-769 TGYSQSQSVTDQ
+769 
-781 TQLVSGYSSSDSMT
+781 
-795 AENSGTEPTGVTE
+795 
-808 SSETSITMDAYSS
+808 
-821 NTDTT
+821 
-826 TDSETTLTDM
+826 ETTEETLTTFVETNTPYLDQDR
-836 VSLTGFGS
+836 TFI
-844 TYFNIFETTTGI
+844 TFPNEETTTYNNSTDSI
-856 LDLTSEEITD
+856 LTETTYSFNDNTTIESTEITSFNPD
-866 TSRSDITDTTNYSI
+866 M
-880 DTSTNLDVT
+880 
-889 DSTLKYT
+889 K
-896 TDNDVTET
+896 
-904 SRSYVTPQHIT
+904 
-915 TTTKNAQKYDITT
+915 
-928 EIATESTSPN
+928 
-938 SNTIANVDIC
+938 C
-948 PDFTFN
+948 PTFFN
-954 CTINCNGKNVKQ
+954 CSSNCGGRNITQ
-966 VFFMSNC
+966 VFFLSNC
-973 TLVKKVC
+973 RIVEKRCYVTKCELTKVIESN
-980 YAKVCPANISAV
+980 K
-992 VDSKNGTNVTT
+992 TNETVTDIAY
-1003 IDLVY
+1003 ID
-1008 EDENNRKMY
+1008 DHNRKMY
-1017 NLSVPTKKKLL
+1017 ILTTATKKKLL

-1113 VVLNVAKLMIMMYLR
+1113 VVLNVVKLMIMMYLR

-1183 SEYDKIYYILT
+1183 SEYEKIYHILT
-1194 INIYKILPK
+1194 NNIYKILPK
-1203 SLSFALEYI
+1203 SLNFALEYA

-1267 RRRAGSTAMDN
+1267 RRRGGSSAMDN

-1291 PMSKSIDSDDR
+1291 PISKSIDSDER
-1302 KTITEEMHEPIKM
+1302 KTTTGDDNAEPSKST
-1315 AKKKGNIFAK
+1315 KRKGGIFAK
-1325 IVGMALDKKCD
+1325 IVGMALDKKPE
-1336 VEAVPEV
+1336 VETVPEV
-1343 EVPSPSPNNVDD
+1343 TNISQSSNNFDD

-1363 TLPREVLKI
+1363 TLPKEVLKI
-1372 KDIFILKP
+1372 KDIIFKSTEN
-1380 DKKTK
+1380 KKR
-1385 NSVEFKTDGSK
+1385 NNVEFKTPGDEN
-1396 KHKINEIFNKG
+1396 HKINEGKG
-1407 LKVKL
+1407 VKL
-1412 EKDDDRTEKKAVIEK
+1412 KLDKIINYPEKKIKDENQDNEKEDLDTPTEKN
-1427 QMQDSAEGTKPKI
+1427 TKSHTKF
-1440 VKELSKEKKNGKKIN
+1440 ERN
-1455 EKQTS
+1455 QTS
-1460 QSSTQ
+1460 ESSTQ
-1465 SKQSDSIGS
+1465 SKQTDSISS
-1474 VIPVITIST
+1474 VIPVIKISI
-1483 TESDEEVLSHK
+1483 TESDEE
-1494 DDKNGQKVKS
+1494 DKNSKTSKVSSEESSKQYKEEAKSTDSSVSSLKKVKKS
-1504 GGKPRKT
+1504 CS
-1511 PDLKSL
+1511 DLKAL
-1517 RRQSSVE
+1517 RRQSSVD
-1524 SISENKPSQEK
+1524 SMSEHKVSKDK
-1535 KQEEGYKYQYS
+1535 KSEDGHKYQYS

>member
-1 MVSSDAIVDGNPF
+1 S
-14 NVRQEPSVTPV
+14 
-25 ASLSEPQPTMDAK
+25 K
-38 GRERGIL
+38 ERGIL
-45 KLEPRPRV
+45 KLDPRPRV
-53 VIDTTKSELTPQGS
+53 VIDIPKSELTPQAS
-67 CDPPPSSPQ
+67 CDHPPSSPQ

-115 PSAGEQ
+115 PNTGD
-121 RNIFLVYGSE
+121 GSE

-181 SSGDTAISMED
+181 SSGDTAISMD
-192 AQLAAV
+192 DGQLAV

-258 IYARFNILLNTYWQ
+258 IYARFNILLNSYWQ
-272 QMKREAANTSN
+272 QIKREAANTSN

-351 KLNASKLLTL
+351 KRNASNLLTL

-370 SPIFYGYYSNLER
+370 SPIFYGYYSNVER

-476 IISLRALVNICVI
+476 IISLRALVNICVV
-489 ILLVIS
+489 ILLAVS

-573 FSKIQGMSEE
+573 FSKIEGMSKD
-583 LDALKPTLSLNATII
+583 LDLLKPTLSLNATII
-598 PNETLNLNESFTTIL
+598 PNETLNLSESYTTTL
-613 PDFCAEQEISCGP
+613 PDFCIEQKVSCGP
-626 CETQF
+626 CDIQITLP
-631 IPPKSLADV
+631 IKLSDG
-640 IVLKTRSVPTPKKN
+640 IILKTGSASFPKKIA
-654 GPKIL
+654 PKIL

-664 DEAFAQPN
+664 DEELFE
-672 NFNKSDVQETETT
+672 STSSSTENYLENTDST
-685 TLNSILMGIRELQ
+685 TLDSISLGIKELE

-705 QQPVNITPEYDN
+705 QQPIDVIKVNE
-717 ENDTTSDPDDYE
+717 TTSDPDDYE
-729 YSSYDTVDVPSG
+729 YTFYDTESTTGAETDTEIQDYTNFIYSSTVTDFSSLDYTTTVDNYSTDTSTGTKSSEIPSTVIDNI
-741 PNTDTTLG
+741 NTDTTIDTETTFADTEFYSTLSFLETATDMFDFTTEKNFDST
-749 YTNVD
+749 TNDIVD
-754 SSTMTDYSPSQSQSV
+754 S
-769 TGYSQSQSVTDQ
+769 
-781 TQLVSGYSSSDSMT
+781 
-795 AENSGTEPTGVTE
+795 
-808 SSETSITMDAYSS
+808 
-821 NTDTT
+821 TT
-826 TDSETTLTDM
+826 
-836 VSLTGFGS
+836 
-844 TYFNIFETTTGI
+844 
-856 LDLTSEEITD
+856 
-866 TSRSDITDTTNYSI
+866 YSI
-880 DTSTNLDVT
+880 DTTTSLDVT
-889 DSTLKYT
+889 QSTLKYSI
-896 TDNDVTET
+896 DNDVIET
-904 SRSYVTPQHIT
+904 STSYSPQHQKTTEVNNNVKNYSIPTKVTTEPRT
-915 TTTKNAQKYDITT
+915 TTVKPKTPT
-928 EIATESTSPN
+928 
-938 SNTIANVDIC
+938 TIAFC

-954 CTINCNGKNVKQ
+954 CTINCNGKNMKQ

-973 TLVKKVC
+973 TIVKRVC
-980 YAKVCPANISAV
+980 YVKLCPSNVNAAADV
-992 VDSKNGTNVTT
+992 KNGTNVTA
-1003 IDLVY
+1003 IDVMY
-1008 EDENNRKMY
+1008 YDDNQRKMY

-1054 TLFMDFFRAL
+1054 TLFLDFFRAL
-1064 FVRYMNRCWCWDLE
+1064 
-1078 KKFPEYG
+1078 FPEYG

-1113 VVLNVAKLMIMMYLR
+1113 VVLNVVKLMIMMYLR

-1217 VIPLLVLLILIIY
+1217 VIPLL
-1230 YLTSLTNSLREANN
+1230 
-1244 DLKIQLRRE
+1244 IQLRRE

-1267 RRRAGSTAMDN
+1267 RRRGGSSSIDN

-1302 KTITEEMHEPIKM
+1302 KTLTEEMNEPIKV

-1325 IVGMALDKKCD
+1325 IVGMALDKKSD
-1336 VEAVPEV
+1336 VEAVSEV
-1343 EVPSPSPNNVDD
+1343 DFPSPSPNNVDD

-1380 DKKTK
+1380 DKKVK
-1385 NSVEFKTDGSK
+1385 NSVEFKTDGPK
-1396 KHKINEIFNKG
+1396 KQKINEIFNKG

-1412 EKDDDRTEKKAVIEK
+1412 EKIDDRTEKKAVIEK
-1427 QMQDSAEGTKPKI
+1427 QIQDAKEATKPKI
-1440 VKELSKEKKNGKKIN
+1440 VKEVPKEKTNGKKIH

-1494 DDKNGQKVKS
+1494 DNNEKSDQKVNDDS
-1504 GGKPRKT
+1504 KPKK
-1511 PDLKSL
+1511 PSDLKSL

-1524 SISENKPSQEK
+1524 SISENKPSHEK
-1535 KQEEGYKYQYS
+1535 KQDGHKYQYS

>member
-1 MVSSDAIVDGNPF
+1 
-14 NVRQEPSVTPV
+14 
-25 ASLSEPQPTMDAK
+25 
-38 GRERGIL
+38 
-45 KLEPRPRV
+45 
-53 VIDTTKSELTPQGS
+53 
-67 CDPPPSSPQ
+67 
-76 PSVDRLSVT
+76 
-85 WADPGSMSSS
+85 MS
-95 GVNLFHLP
+95 GGPHILP
-103 SETPVSNEVKFS
+103 SEATTNNEVKFS
-115 PSAGEQ
+115 SATGD
-121 RNIFLVYGSE
+121 GSD
-131 DEDYSASLSAVL
+131 DEDYSVSLSAVL

-152 SRKGRARRPSSP
+152 SRKGRQRRSSSP
-164 FLADEN
+164 FLPEET

-181 SSGDTAISMED
+181 SSGDTAISIEE
-192 AQLAAV
+192 QPV

-258 IYARFNILLNTYWQ
+258 IYARFSILITTKWH

-337 PQQDGERKIIMDEE
+337 PSQDGERKIIMEHE
-351 KLNASKLLTL
+351 RRNATNLLTL
-361 WEFEGVLKC
+361 WEFEGILKY
-370 SPIFYGYYSNLER
+370 SPIFYGYYSNVER
-383 AQYRMPLA
+383 SEYKMPLA
-391 YFLTGLAVYIYS
+391 YFLTGLVVYVYS

-439 MIGNTETA
+439 MIGNAETA

-470 DLRNWR
+470 NLRNWR
-476 IISLRALVNICVI
+476 IITLRVTVNICVLV
-489 ILLVIS
+489 LLIVS
-495 AYAVVTVVSRSDDNL
+495 AYAVVTVVSRSDDNI
-510 KVRSWWR
+510 KRRSWWR

-522 IVVTVISI
+522 TVVTVISI
-530 TFPVFFELLGFLEHY
+530 SFPIFFELLGFLEHY

-573 FSKIQGMSEE
+573 FSKIGDMSKELESLQPTLDMNASHMTKMYQDHLIANVSSSCTEKIIPCLPCKLIQSSMDLSEE
-583 LDALKPTLSLNATII
+583 FNFVDITKSYLRDTKTKYNSQKMKEKGVMYLKAENLVIENSDNILYNSDQVEWERIRNLSRQNYDEEIEEAKSEEDYSFYDSNYYDSTLSLSTTLETMTDGSSEQSSFFQETIKITDSTTNLDNAWSITVNTITDSDNI
-598 PNETLNLNESFTTIL
+598 DTKLSTNPFENE
-613 PDFCAEQEISCGP
+613 
-626 CETQF
+626 
-631 IPPKSLADV
+631 
-640 IVLKTRSVPTPKKN
+640 
-654 GPKIL
+654 IL
-659 LRRPR
+659 L
-664 DEAFAQPN
+664 
-672 NFNKSDVQETETT
+672 SSS
-685 TLNSILMGIRELQ
+685 NSLD
-698 RLRNIRI
+698 
-705 QQPVNITPEYDN
+705 ITSPTDA
-717 ENDTTSDPDDYE
+717 T
-729 YSSYDTVDVPSG
+729 
-741 PNTDTTLG
+741 PNTKYADD
-749 YTNVD
+749 NSDRIVVD
-754 SSTMTDYSPSQSQSV
+754 NLDFKSSTM
-769 TGYSQSQSVTDQ
+769 
-781 TQLVSGYSSSDSMT
+781 L
-795 AENSGTEPTGVTE
+795 SGTN
-808 SSETSITMDAYSS
+808 SMETYSYDE
-821 NTDTT
+821 NTWNDNNTLYSDTT
-826 TDSETTLTDM
+826 PS
-836 VSLTGFGS
+836 
-844 TYFNIFETTTGI
+844 YP
-856 LDLTSEEITD
+856 LTSKSNANEK
-866 TSRSDITDTTNYSI
+866 TT
-880 DTSTNLDVT
+880 
-889 DSTLKYT
+889 
-896 TDNDVTET
+896 
-904 SRSYVTPQHIT
+904 
-915 TTTKNAQKYDITT
+915 
-928 EIATESTSPN
+928 
-938 SNTIANVDIC
+938 IC
-948 PDFTFN
+948 PNIYFN
-954 CTINCNGKNVKQ
+954 CTFKCGDLNITQMFFLINCK
-966 VFFMSNC
+966 
-973 TLVKKVC
+973 
-980 YAKVCPANISAV
+980 ISEIKCFVRECKIKETQDDNTGAIKSFT
-992 VDSKNGTNVTT
+992 DT
-1003 IDLVY
+1003 VY
-1008 EDENNRKMY
+1008 YNKYYHKKMY
-1017 NLSVPTKKKLL
+1017 NLTNTTRKRLL

-1036 GQELVKLTMMDL
+1036 GQELIKLTMMDL

-1064 FVRYMNRCWCWDLE
+1064 FVRYLNRCWCWDLE

-1113 VVLNVAKLMIMMYLR
+1113 VILNVFKLMIMMYLR

-1183 SEYDKIYYILT
+1183 SEYDKIYKIIT
-1194 INIYKILPK
+1194 TNIYKILPK
-1203 SLSFALEYI
+1203 SLNFTLEYI

-1267 RRRAGSTAMDN
+1267 RRRPGSSSIDN
-1278 TPFARWKKALPSL
+1278 TPFGRWKKALPSL
-1291 PMSKSIDSDDR
+1291 PISKSIDSDD
-1302 KTITEEMHEPIKM
+1302 KKAIVGNIGKDTKQI
-1315 AKKKGNIFAK
+1315 AKKKGGILAK
-1325 IVGMALDKKCD
+1325 IVSLALDKKKCD
-1336 VEAVPEV
+1336 QELHEV
-1343 EVPSPSPNNVDD
+1343 SCTANTENY

-1363 TLPREVLKI
+1363 SLPKDILKI
-1372 KDIFILKP
+1372 KDITTINDQKMNSTLENETKINLTSKIPSENIALKQNK
-1380 DKKTK
+1380 DASYKISDTYDAVLKTK
-1385 NSVEFKTDGSK
+1385 STQDTKVTNAHVK
-1396 KHKINEIFNKG
+1396 K
-1407 LKVKL
+1407 LV
-1412 EKDDDRTEKKAVIEK
+1412 
-1427 QMQDSAEGTKPKI
+1427 
-1440 VKELSKEKKNGKKIN
+1440 KNGN
-1455 EKQTS
+1455 
-1460 QSSTQ
+1460 
-1465 SKQSDSIGS
+1465 SDSIGS

-1483 TESDEEVLSHK
+1483 TESDEDILQTNSKPQQSNEKSLKSHANNKSPKDRKSLSHYR
-1494 DDKNGQKVKS
+1494 S
-1504 GGKPRKT
+1504 T
-1511 PDLKSL
+1511 TDLKSL
-1517 RRQSSVE
+1517 QRQNSFDTVKF
-1524 SISENKPSQEK
+1524 NKDEK
-1535 KQEEGYKYQYS
+1535 DAGHKYQNS

>member
-1 MVSSDAIVDGNPF
+1 M
-14 NVRQEPSVTPV
+14 T
-25 ASLSEPQPTMDAK
+25 
-38 GRERGIL
+38 
-45 KLEPRPRV
+45 
-53 VIDTTKSELTPQGS
+53 
-67 CDPPPSSPQ
+67 
-76 PSVDRLSVT
+76 
-85 WADPGSMSSS
+85 SS

-103 SETPVSNEVKFS
+103 SETPITEVRFS
-115 PSAGEQ
+115 PTGGD
-121 RNIFLVYGSE
+121 GSD
-131 DEDYSASLSAVL
+131 DETYSASLSAVL

-152 SRKGRARRPSSP
+152 SRKGRTRRPSSP
-164 FLADEN
+164 FMNDES

-181 SSGDTAISMED
+181 SSGDTAISMEEV
-192 AQLAAV
+192 QQTI

-232 HQAKA
+232 HQAKT

-253 KSTRD
+253 KCTKD
-258 IYARFNILLNTYWQ
+258 IYARFNILMAAKWQ
-272 QMKREAANTSN
+272 QVKREAANTSN

-322 ILLVFVIVPEYLTAN
+322 ILLVFVIVPEYLTAD
-337 PQQDGERKIIMDEE
+337 PLQDGERKIIMEDEIR
-351 KLNASKLLTL
+351 NSTKLLTL
-361 WEFEGVLKC
+361 WEFEGVLKY

-383 AQYRMPLA
+383 PQYRMPLA
-391 YFLTGLAVYIYS
+391 YFLTGLVVYIYS

-447 HNRIASVIL
+447 HNRIASIIL

-476 IISLRALVNICVI
+476 IISLRVFVNLCVI
-489 ILLVIS
+489 ILLAVS
-495 AYAVVTVVSRSDDNL
+495 AYAVVYVVTGSDNNQ
-510 KVRSWWR
+510 KVRSWWC
-517 ENETT
+517 ENKTT
-522 IVVTVISI
+522 IVVTGISI

-573 FSKIQGMSEE
+573 FNKIDGMSKD
-583 LDALKPTLSLNATII
+583 LDSLQPKLDMNATAFPEILLNMTEVLATNMPSECFEERII
-598 PNETLNLNESFTTIL
+598 CGSCNMEITFQFSIMNDTDSPLHIYKSKTKATRQERAIILKNIYANENESIKDETAIDEADAEYSTESQFSSSATENEYSISTDMQNGSETTVLESIL
-613 PDFCAEQEISCGP
+613 LHRKQLQNLHKIILL
-626 CETQF
+626 
-631 IPPKSLADV
+631 IPPVVVNKPNQTSDIDYNEYEEAGSGSSSVENTKTITDTVSTESFLSSTESLETE
-640 IVLKTRSVPTPKKN
+640 ITEEIKT
-654 GPKIL
+654 I
-659 LRRPR
+659 
-664 DEAFAQPN
+664 DF
-672 NFNKSDVQETETT
+672 ETT
-685 TLNSILMGIRELQ
+685 TS
-698 RLRNIRI
+698 
-705 QQPVNITPEYDN
+705 
-717 ENDTTSDPDDYE
+717 
-729 YSSYDTVDVPSG
+729 
-741 PNTDTTLG
+741 
-749 YTNVD
+749 
-754 SSTMTDYSPSQSQSV
+754 
-769 TGYSQSQSVTDQ
+769 
-781 TQLVSGYSSSDSMT
+781 
-795 AENSGTEPTGVTE
+795 
-808 SSETSITMDAYSS
+808 TSITSDVTYDPSTDS
-821 NTDTT
+821 ELTPSTPDGITDTT
-826 TDSETTLTDM
+826 TSFDDVTSSTLDFSSKDMSDIITESVEIDTTTQVNKLIDDFTTNIYISTEPFTPTEISETTTYKDVENVYVYPNIDM
-836 VSLTGFGS
+836 V
-844 TYFNIFETTTGI
+844 
-856 LDLTSEEITD
+856 
-866 TSRSDITDTTNYSI
+866 
-880 DTSTNLDVT
+880 
-889 DSTLKYT
+889 
-896 TDNDVTET
+896 
-904 SRSYVTPQHIT
+904 
-915 TTTKNAQKYDITT
+915 
-928 EIATESTSPN
+928 
-938 SNTIANVDIC
+938 
-948 PDFTFN
+948 FN
-954 CTINCNGKNVKQ
+954 CTVNCGG
-966 VFFMSNC
+966 
-973 TLVKKVC
+973 L
-980 YAKVCPANISAV
+980 
-992 VDSKNGTNVTT
+992 NVTQVTYISNFT
-1003 IDLVY
+1003 IVERICYVTKCQYSTLNYLRDNQINMTIVDMVY
-1008 EDENNRKMY
+1008 TDQNNRKVY
-1017 NLSVPTKKKLL
+1017 NLTKDTKKKLL

-1048 VFVLLG
+1048 VFVLLSA
-1054 TLFMDFFRAL
+1054 LFMDFFRAL

-1113 VVLNVAKLMIMMYLR
+1113 VVLNVVKLMIMMYLR

-1164 LPVGYTIVWVKPSW
+1164 LPVGYAIVWVKPSW

-1183 SEYDKIYYILT
+1183 SEYDRISEILT
-1194 INIYKILPK
+1194 KKIKKKLPTT
-1203 SLSFALEYI
+1203 LNFALQYI

-1230 YLTSLTNSLREANN
+1230 YLISLTNSLREANN

-1267 RRRAGSTAMDN
+1267 RRRAGSSAMDN

-1291 PMSKSIDSDDR
+1291 PFSKSIDSDDR
-1302 KTITEEMHEPIKM
+1302 KASTGDEIILPSK
-1315 AKKKGNIFAK
+1315 KKKGGIFAK
-1325 IVGMALDKKCD
+1325 IVGMALDKKVD
-1336 VEAVPEV
+1336 VEAVSEV
-1343 EVPSPSPNNVDD
+1343 DNMSPSLNNADD

-1363 TLPREVLKI
+1363 TLPKEVLKA
-1372 KDIFILKP
+1372 KDITIVAHY
-1380 DKKTK
+1380 DKAKENIVLAKRNDSEENKTTVNGK
-1385 NSVEFKTDGSK
+1385 S
-1396 KHKINEIFNKG
+1396 
-1407 LKVKL
+1407 LKVKNDN
-1412 EKDDDRTEKKAVIEK
+1412 KTEKKAVFEK
-1427 QMQDSAEGTKPKI
+1427 QMKDPQYGDIEKPEEGKAPEPYPKQTVAQREDMRI
-1440 VKELSKEKKNGKKIN
+1440 CK
-1455 EKQTS
+1455 KQTS
-1460 QSSTQ
+1460 ESSTK

-1483 TESDEEVLSHK
+1483 TESDEETLSKIEKIEEKEK
-1494 DDKNGQKVKS
+1494 DKKTNKNN
-1504 GGKPRKT
+1504 T
-1511 PDLKSL
+1511 DLKSL
-1517 RRQSSVE
+1517 RRQSSVD
-1524 SISENKPSQEK
+1524 SIQEIKLPKEK
-1535 KQEEGYKYQYS
+1535 KQEEGHKFQYS